1 MEATPPPS
9 LIHQAMKQGEPG
21 IGPADWEVISE
32 RLFSPPPSPKPEKLP
47 EAAEIP
53 AEENRK
59 LRPTEIAAHLLEKAE
74 DSDGTEF
81 ADDPL
86 LQVLREQRRSLRS
99 RLLYLMEGEKP
110 ENHYQGVGP
119 EDHHLQRPESDDH
132 HHQRAGPEDHPQ
144 GVGPEDHHQRV
155 KPVDHHQRAEPEEH
169 CQDEKPAAKARGAD
183 SLDSTTEGPGR
194 LISSAAPPSVKG
206 RPSKRVTRGP
216 FVKLADCAH
225 YHYENVNYGPIQ
237 LSLSDS
243 RPEDASVGES
253 EALYIV
259 QVTCQSRCWSVL
271 RSYEDFQDLD
281 SNLHRCIFDR
291 RFSQLVEL
299 PPRRELPSHGQLL
312 APLLSRYLKALS
324 GLVDSN
330 INCGPI
336 LNWMEID
343 NHGNRLLVNEEAS
356 INVPAIAAAHVIKR
370 YTAQAPDELSFE
382 VGDIVSVID
391 MPPREDTSW
400 WRGKHGFQVGFFPSE
415 CVQLITDSKSPAAAT
430 EGDVK
435 LAISSPHGSNS
446 PRPVCRRH
454 GKLAGLLR
462 SFMASRPSKQ
472 RLRQRG
478 ILRERVFGT
487 DLGEH
492 LLDSGEEVPRVLVSC
507 AQFLE
512 KFGIV
517 DGIYRLSGVSSNIQK
532 LRHEFDSERIPDLS
546 RDTYLQDVHCVS
558 SLCKLYFR
566 ELPNPLLTYRL
577 YHPFT
582 EAMSASGEEE
592 KLIRVHDLI
601 QQLPP
606 PHYRTLE
613 YLMRHLHRLSM
624 HSDRTGMHARNLA
637 IIWAP
642 NLLRSRDMEMAGTP
656 GADAFREVRVQSVLV
671 EFLLVNV
678 ETLFSDTFT
687 SIGRCGPIRPRSL
700 LGGCPSGRL
709 VSLQEAQARSQSQ
722 REAAE
727 KLGAEKM
734 SPTKQERGLDSN
746 EERKGPRGRKK
757 SSGGSSWRTFFAI
770 GKNSSQQK
778 KSRLR
783 NNPAHQRVSETV
795 TLRSAKS
802 EESLCS
808 HTSGTGFHQTSRLR
822 RPRST
827 SDGLSSRLPHCRS
840 AESLAQSTPSPPCAP
855 SPPAGSA
862 RPQSAWIEEDLDLS
876 PPFPDLDGLG
886 FDPLSF
892 RLSLSDHEEVKS
904 PVRVKADIANPAP
917 SQSLPSRVSLS
928 PTGGCSPSPA
938 HSPPE
943 KLVNEVERQG
953 PRSLSPPPQM
963 LSLLLQSCQL
973 RLNENCLREVKGKVM
988 NQGQEEPVA
997 GVTLSPQK
1005 KNTHVATLSSVRQLP
1020 PPPPPKDPARLMAL
1034 KLAESAQRALQS
1046 SISLGTVPSKTSG
1059 PRSAP
1064 PHPPSAAVF
1073 RRSLSMECS
1082 GSTVAREGPLYS
1094 ELRPSVVGERP
1105 PTLQLRSHTHN
1116 TLAPGSS
1123 PADFR
1128 KMAPAVAPPS
1138 HAPRLHTRSG
1148 SLPAPPGVCF
1158 SRSRPPPYRFP
1169 EQGPR
1174 LPPHRSAPPW
1184 PEPEGLYYEILGEP
1198 PPVAPMNASYG
1209 LIQAPWPFVGSPPS
1223 NPHSSFAGWYG
1234 RPLPADPEFLAY
1246 PRWDRTQPPSHLR
1259 PYVVGPGVPYPYVG
1273 TTENRHQGPF
1283 TDSNARSQSQGKRE
1297 EPIYVNLPTKVDVG
1311 GHFQGNRDSSEPKP
1325 ELPHKLPPG
1334 LARQE
1339 SFGGT
1344 KPSQNPHPIR
1354 REGSL
1359 GYFRPHPLPRASL
1372 WGTQTKYPENREPP
1386 IITYE
1391 APNVAGQ
1398 RMGYLPPHCML
1409 AESGTIYG
1417 NLEQR
1422 APPHRSATPAGFLGP
1437 PWTVH
1442 TEGQTRS
1449 YC

>member
-1 MEATPPPS
+1 MDHVT
-9 LIHQAMKQGEPG
+9 HQTQP
-21 IGPADWEVISE
+21 
-32 RLFSPPPSPKPEKLP
+32 
-47 EAAEIP
+47 
-53 AEENRK
+53 
-59 LRPTEIAAHLLEKAE
+59 LLKDETQTQARGSDTL
-74 DSDGTEF
+74 DSGTEG
-81 ADDPL
+81 
-86 LQVLREQRRSLRS
+86 S
-99 RLLYLMEGEKP
+99 
-110 ENHYQGVGP
+110 
-119 EDHHLQRPESDDH
+119 
-132 HHQRAGPEDHPQ
+132 
-144 GVGPEDHHQRV
+144 
-155 KPVDHHQRAEPEEH
+155 
-169 CQDEKPAAKARGAD
+169 
-183 SLDSTTEGPGR
+183 GR
-194 LISSAAPPSVKG
+194 LISSAAPSSVKG
-206 RPSKRVTRGP
+206 RPTKRVTRGP

-243 RPEDASVGES
+243 RPEDSSGSES
-253 EALYIV
+253 EAVYIV
-259 QVTCQSRCWSVL
+259 QVTCQGRTWSVL
-271 RSYEDFQDLD
+271 RSYEDFQVLD

-291 RFSQLVEL
+291 RFSQLLEL
-299 PPRRELPSHGQLL
+299 PPRRELPSQGQLL

-324 GLVDSN
+324 GIVDSN

-400 WRGKHGFQVGFFPSE
+400 WRGKHSFQVGFFPSE
-415 CVQLITDSKSPAAAT
+415 CVQLITDNKNPSPAAGT
-430 EGDVK
+430 T
-435 LAISSPHGSNS
+435 I
-446 PRPVCRRH
+446 VCRRH

-507 AQFLE
+507 AQFIE
-512 KFGIV
+512 KFGVV

-582 EAMSASGEEE
+582 EAMSAPVEEE

-613 YLMRHLHRLSM
+613 YLMRHLSRLSM

-642 NLLRSRDMEMAGTP
+642 NLLRSRDMESVGTP

-671 EFLLVNV
+671 EFLLSNV

-700 LGGCPSGRL
+700 MGGCPSGRL

-727 KLGAEKM
+727 KLGADKV
-734 SPTKQERGLDSN
+734 SPNKHERALESGD
-746 EERKGPRGRKK
+746 ERKGPRSRKK
-757 SSGGSSWRTFFAI
+757 SGGGSSWRTFFAI

-778 KSRLR
+778 KSRSGGLR
-783 NNPAHQRVSETV
+783 ETAAHQRVMETV

-808 HTSGTGFHQTSRLR
+808 HTSGAGFHQTSRLR

-827 SDGLSSRLPHCRS
+827 SDGLTSRLPHCRS
-840 AESLAQSTPSPPCAP
+840 AESLAQSSPSPPGVP
-855 SPPAGSA
+855 SPPPTSA

-876 PPFPDLDGLG
+876 PPLPEMDGLG

-892 RLSLSDHEEVKS
+892 RLSFSDHEEVKS
-904 PVRVKADIANPAP
+904 PTIVRADVTSPRH
-917 SQSLPSRVSLS
+917 SLPRRLSLS
-928 PTGGCSPSPA
+928 PTGGCSPSPS

-943 KLVNEVERQG
+943 RLVKDGEKQG
-953 PRSLSPPPQM
+953 PRSLSPPPPQM
-963 LSLLLQSCQL
+963 LNLLLQSCQL
-973 RLNENCLREVKGKVM
+973 RLNETCQKEIKGKLTGAP
-988 NQGQEEPVA
+988 NQEDPPK
-997 GVTLSPQK
+997 GVTLSPQQSAHPPPM
-1005 KNTHVATLSSVRQLP
+1005 TVVRQLP

-1046 SISLGTVPSKTSG
+1046 TISTGTVPAKSSQ
-1059 PRSAP
+1059 RSAP
-1064 PHPPSAAVF
+1064 PHPSASVF

-1082 GSTVAREGPLYS
+1082 ESSAPKEGPLYS
-1094 ELRPSVVGERP
+1094 ELRPSLISPNDRSTTQHRP
-1105 PTLQLRSHTHN
+1105 PRPQMHSTM
-1116 TLAPGSS
+1116 APNSTA
-1123 PADFR
+1123 ADFR
-1128 KMAPAVAPPS
+1128 KMAPSVAPPS
-1138 HAPRLHTRSG
+1138 RAPRLHTRSG
-1148 SLPAPPGVCF
+1148 SLPAPPSLF
-1158 SRSRPPPYRFP
+1158 PPRIRPPPYRYP
-1169 EQGPR
+1169 EEGSR
-1174 LPPHRSAPPW
+1174 MPPHRSAPPW
-1184 PEPEGLYYEILGEP
+1184 PEPEGLYYEILGDSP
-1198 PPVAPMNASYG
+1198 HMAPLNSSYG
-1209 LIQAPWPFVGSPPS
+1209 LIQTPWPYMASPPS
-1223 NPHSSFAGWYG
+1223 HPHSVPPPGWYG
-1234 RPLPADPEFLAY
+1234 QPPPPEPEHLSY
-1246 PRWDRTQPPSHLR
+1246 QRWDRTPHAHLR
-1259 PYVVGPGVPYPYVG
+1259 PYMVGGSVPYSYIG
-1273 TTENRHQGPF
+1273 TSEG
-1283 TDSNARSQSQGKRE
+1283 RSQPNSRPHQQGRRE
-1297 EPIYVNLPTKVDVG
+1297 EPIYVNLPQKSDLG
-1311 GHFQGNRDSSEPKP
+1311 GNFQSNRDPADPKP
-1325 ELPHKLPPG
+1325 DLPHKHRPGQPPG
-1334 LARQE
+1334 IVRHE
-1339 SFGGT
+1339 SFGEPQPT
-1344 KPSQNPHPIR
+1344 KQQHNPQPLR

-1359 GYFRPHPLPRASL
+1359 SYFRQPPLPHPAM
-1372 WGTQTKYPENREPP
+1372 WGTQPKYQEGREPQ

-1391 APNVAGQ
+1391 TPGGGGGQ
-1398 RMGYLPPHCML
+1398 RMGYVPPHCMMS
-1409 AESGTIYG
+1409 EGGTLYG

-1422 APPHRSATPAGFLGP
+1422 GPPHRSATPAGFMGS

>member
-1 MEATPPPS
+1 MEV
-9 LIHQAMKQGEPG
+9 LLPG
-21 IGPADWEVISE
+21 Q
-32 RLFSPPPSPKPEKLP
+32 
-47 EAAEIP
+47 EAA
-53 AEENRK
+53 
-59 LRPTEIAAHLLEKAE
+59 TEDNDLDKEAQ
-74 DSDGTEF
+74 
-81 ADDPL
+81 P
-86 LQVLREQRRSLRS
+86 
-99 RLLYLMEGEKP
+99 
-110 ENHYQGVGP
+110 
-119 EDHHLQRPESDDH
+119 
-132 HHQRAGPEDHPQ
+132 
-144 GVGPEDHHQRV
+144 
-155 KPVDHHQRAEPEEH
+155 
-169 CQDEKPAAKARGAD
+169 KARGSD
-183 SLDSTTEGPGR
+183 NLDSATEGTGR
-194 LISSAAPPSVKG
+194 IISSAGPASAKG
-206 RPSKRVTRGP
+206 RPNKRVTRGP

-243 RPEDASVGES
+243 RPEDASVSES
-253 EALYIV
+253 EAVYIV
-259 QVTCQSRCWSVL
+259 QVTCQNRCWSVL

-291 RFSQLVEL
+291 RFSQLLEL
-299 PPRRELPSHGQLL
+299 PPRRELPSQGQLL

-415 CVQLITDSKSPAAAT
+415 CVQLITDSKNPTPAA
-430 EGDVK
+430 EGDVT
-435 LAISSPHGSNS
+435 LIISSPHGSNS

-507 AQFLE
+507 TQFIE

-582 EAMSASGEEE
+582 EAMSANGEEE

-613 YLMRHLHRLSM
+613 YLMRHLFRLSM

-642 NLLRSRDMEMAGTP
+642 NLLRSRDMETVGTP

-671 EFLLVNV
+671 EFLLLNV

-727 KLGAEKM
+727 KLGAEKT
-734 SPTKQERGLDSN
+734 SPNKQERALESSDD
-746 EERKGPRGRKK
+746 RKGPRSRKK

-783 NNPAHQRVSETV
+783 DNPTHQRVPETV

-808 HTSGTGFHQTSRLR
+808 HTSGTGFHRTSRLR

-840 AESLAQSTPSPPCAP
+840 VESLAQSTPSPPCVA
-855 SPPAGSA
+855 SPPPGSA

-876 PPFPDLDGLG
+876 PPLPDTDGLG

-892 RLSLSDHEEVKS
+892 RLSFSDHEEVKS
-904 PVRVKADIANPAP
+904 PTMVKAEISGP
-917 SQSLPSRVSLS
+917 SQSLPSRMSLS
-928 PTGGCSPSPA
+928 PPGGCSPSPS

-943 KLVNEVERQG
+943 RLVTTAESQG

-973 RLNENCLREVKGKVM
+973 RLNDNCLREVKGKISGVQ
-988 NQGQEEPVA
+988 NQDQT

-1005 KNTHVATLSSVRQLP
+1005 NALPPSLSSVRQLP

-1046 SISLGTVPSKTSG
+1046 SMSTGTVPAKSSA
-1059 PRSAP
+1059 PQSAP
-1064 PHPPSAAVF
+1064 PHPSTSVF

-1082 GSTVAREGPLYS
+1082 ESMAPKEGPLYS
-1094 ELRPSVVGERP
+1094 DLRPSLISPGERGTTQQRAQRP
-1105 PTLQLRSHTHN
+1105 NVHS

-1128 KMAPAVAPPS
+1128 KMAPSAAPPS
-1138 HAPRLHTRSG
+1138 RAPRLHTRSG
-1148 SLPAPPGVCF
+1148 SLPAPPSVF
-1158 SRSRPPPYRFP
+1158 LPRPRPPPYRFP
-1169 EQGPR
+1169 EEGAR

-1198 PPVAPMNASYG
+1198 PPMAPLNASYG
-1209 LIQAPWPFVGSPPS
+1209 LIQAPWPCVGSPPS
-1223 NPHSSFAGWYG
+1223 HPHSVPPPGLGGWYG
-1234 RPLPADPEFLAY
+1234 RPLSHDPEFMGY
-1246 PRWDRTQPPSHLR
+1246 QRWDRTPPAPHLR
-1259 PYVVGPGVPYPYVG
+1259 PYVVGPGAPYQYVG
-1273 TTENRHQGPF
+1273 TTENRNQGPF
-1283 TDSNARSQSQGKRE
+1283 ADLKSRSHQQGKRE
-1297 EPIYVNLPTKVDVG
+1297 EPIYVNLPPKMDVG
-1311 GHFQGNRDSSEPKP
+1311 GLFQGNRESVDPKP
-1325 ELPHKLPPG
+1325 DLPHKQRPGQPPG
-1334 LARQE
+1334 IGRHE

-1344 KPSQNPHPIR
+1344 QPTKQLQNPHPIR

-1359 GYFRPHPLPRASL
+1359 SYFRPPPLPHATL
-1372 WGTQTKYPENREPP
+1372 WGTQTKYSENREPP

-1391 APNVAGQ
+1391 TTGVAGQ
-1398 RMGYLPPHCML
+1398 RMGYLPPHCVL
-1409 AESGTIYG
+1409 SEAGTLYG
-1417 NLEQR
+1417 NLEQQR
-1422 APPHRSATPAGFLGP
+1422 PPHRSATPAGFLGS

>member
-1 MEATPPPS
+1 ME
-9 LIHQAMKQGEPG
+9 
-21 IGPADWEVISE
+21 V
-32 RLFSPPPSPKPEKLP
+32 PSPGQ
-47 EAAEIP
+47 EA
-53 AEENRK
+53 
-59 LRPTEIAAHLLEKAE
+59 
-74 DSDGTEF
+74 GTE
-81 ADDPL
+81 DNDRDKEPL
-86 LQVLREQRRSLRS
+86 L
-99 RLLYLMEGEKP
+99 
-110 ENHYQGVGP
+110 
-119 EDHHLQRPESDDH
+119 
-132 HHQRAGPEDHPQ
+132 
-144 GVGPEDHHQRV
+144 
-155 KPVDHHQRAEPEEH
+155 
-169 CQDEKPAAKARGAD
+169 KARGSD
-183 SLDSTTEGPGR
+183 TLDTATEGAGR
-194 LISSAAPPSVKG
+194 LISSAAPVGVKG
-206 RPSKRVTRGP
+206 RPSKRVARGP

-243 RPEDASVGES
+243 RPEESSVTE
-253 EALYIV
+253 EAVYIV
-259 QVTCQSRCWSVL
+259 QVTCQGRCWSVL

-291 RFSQLVEL
+291 RFSQLLEL

-324 GLVDSN
+324 GIVDSN

-400 WRGKHGFQVGFFPSE
+400 WRGKHGFQ
-415 CVQLITDSKSPAAAT
+415 
-430 EGDVK
+430 GDVK

-507 AQFLE
+507 TQFIE

-582 EAMSASGEEE
+582 EAMSATGEEE

-613 YLMRHLHRLSM
+613 FLMRHLYQLSM

-642 NLLRSRDMEMAGTP
+642 NLLRSRDMETAGTP

-671 EFLLVNV
+671 EFLLLNV

-727 KLGAEKM
+727 RLGAEKT
-734 SPTKQERGLDSN
+734 SPTKQERAPESGDD
-746 EERKGPRGRKK
+746 RKGPRSRKK
-757 SSGGSSWRTFFAI
+757 SGGGSSWRTFFAI

-783 NNPAHQRVSETV
+783 DNVVQRVSETV

-808 HTSGTGFHQTSRLR
+808 HTSGTAGFHRTSRLR

-827 SDGLSSRLPHCRS
+827 SDGLSSSRLPHCRS
-840 AESLAQSTPSPPCAP
+840 AESLAQSTPSPPGVP
-855 SPPAGSA
+855 SPPPGSA

-876 PPFPDLDGLG
+876 PPLPDTDGLG

-892 RLSLSDHEEVKS
+892 RLSFSEETKS
-904 PVRVKADIANPAP
+904 PAEPGTPVP
-917 SQSLPSRVSLS
+917 SQSLRSRASLS
-928 PTGGCSPSPA
+928 PPAGGGCSPSPP

-943 KLVNEVERQG
+943 RLVPAAQCQA
-953 PRSLSPPPQM
+953 PRSLSPPPPQI

-973 RLNENCLREVKGKVM
+973 RLNENCLREVKGKPT
-988 NQGQEEPVA
+988 GLEEQPA
-997 GVTLSPQK
+997 GVTVSPQK
-1005 KNTHVATLSSVRQLP
+1005 TAHPPPPPAARQLP

-1046 SISLGTVPSKTSG
+1046 SISTGTVPAK
-1059 PRSAP
+1059 PSALRCPP
-1064 PHPPSAAVF
+1064 PHPAASAF

-1082 GSTVAREGPLYS
+1082 ESAALPREGPLYS
-1094 ELRPSVVGERP
+1094 ELRPPVACERAGAQHRLLRP
-1105 PTLQLRSHTHN
+1105 HMHGTLV
-1116 TLAPGSS
+1116 SS
-1123 PADFR
+1123 PADLR
-1128 KMAPAVAPPS
+1128 KMAAPPS
-1138 HAPRLHTRSG
+1138 RAPRLHTRSG
-1148 SLPAPPGVCF
+1148 SLPVPPSVCVP
-1158 SRSRPPPYRFP
+1158 RPRPPPYRLP
-1169 EQGPR
+1169 EEGSR
-1174 LPPHRSAPPW
+1174 LPPHRLAPPW
-1184 PEPEGLYYEILGEP
+1184 PEPEGLYYEILGDP
-1198 PPVAPMNASYG
+1198 PHMAPLNASYG
-1209 LIQAPWPFVGSPPS
+1209 LIQAPWPCAGAPSLPHAIPP
-1223 NPHSSFAGWYG
+1223 PGVAGWYG
-1234 RPLPADPEFLAY
+1234 RPLQHDPEFLGY
-1246 PRWDRTQPPSHLR
+1246 PRWDRNPPPHLR
-1259 PYVVGPGVPYPYVG
+1259 PYAAGPGAPYPYAG
-1273 TTENRHQGPF
+1273 TADNRNQGP
-1283 TDSNARSQSQGKRE
+1283 SGRPHPPGLRE
-1297 EPIYVNLPTKVDVG
+1297 EPIYVNLPPKMD
-1311 GHFQGNRDSSEPKP
+1311 HFQGAPEP
-1325 ELPHKLPPG
+1325 ELPRKQRAGIGRHD
-1334 LARQE
+1334 

-1344 KPSQNPHPIR
+1344 QPAKPNQNPQPAAR

-1359 GYFRPHPLPRASL
+1359 SYFRPPPLSHAAL
-1372 WGTQTKYPENREPP
+1372 WGAQTKHSEGREAP
-1386 IITYE
+1386 ITAYE
-1391 APNVAGQ
+1391 AAGVAGQ
-1398 RMGYLPPHCML
+1398 RASYLPPRCVL
-1409 AESGTIYG
+1409 AEAGTLYG

-1422 APPHRSATPAGFLGP
+1422 GPPHRSAAPAGFLGS

>member
-1 MEATPPPS
+1 MVA
-9 LIHQAMKQGEPG
+9 
-21 IGPADWEVISE
+21 
-32 RLFSPPPSPKPEKLP
+32 R
-47 EAAEIP
+47 
-53 AEENRK
+53 
-59 LRPTEIAAHLLEKAE
+59 
-74 DSDGTEF
+74 GTETL
-81 ADDPL
+81 DT
-86 LQVLREQRRSLRS
+86 
-99 RLLYLMEGEKP
+99 GT
-110 ENHYQGVGP
+110 EN
-119 EDHHLQRPESDDH
+119 S
-132 HHQRAGPEDHPQ
+132 
-144 GVGPEDHHQRV
+144 
-155 KPVDHHQRAEPEEH
+155 
-169 CQDEKPAAKARGAD
+169 
-183 SLDSTTEGPGR
+183 GR
-194 LISSAAPPSVKG
+194 LISSTTANNVKG

-225 YHYENVNYGPIQ
+225 YHYENVSCGPIQ
-237 LSLSDS
+237 LALSDS
-243 RPEDASVGES
+243 RPEDTTVTDS
-253 EALYIV
+253 EAVYIV
-259 QVTCQSRCWSVL
+259 QVTCQGRSWSVL
-271 RSYEDFQDLD
+271 RSYEDFRVLD

-291 RFSQLVEL
+291 RFSQLLEL
-299 PPRRELPSHGQLL
+299 PPRSELPTQGQLL
-312 APLLSRYLKALS
+312 APLLSRYLKGLS
-324 GLVDSN
+324 GIIDSN
-330 INCGPI
+330 VNCGPV

-400 WRGKHGFQVGFFPSE
+400 WRGKHSFQVGFFPSE
-415 CVQLITDSKSPAAAT
+415 CVQLITDNKNPSPTA

-435 LAISSPHGSNS
+435 LAVTSPHGSNS

-492 LLDSGEEVPRVLVSC
+492 LLNSGEEVPRVLLSC
-507 AQFLE
+507 AQFIE
-512 KFGIV
+512 KFGVV

-532 LRHEFDSERIPDLS
+532 LRHEFDSERVPDLS

-577 YHPFT
+577 YQPFS
-582 EAMSASGEEE
+582 EAMSVTSEEE

-613 YLMRHLHRLSM
+613 YLMKHLSLLST

-642 NLLRSRDMEMAGTP
+642 NLLRSRDIETAGTP
-656 GADAFREVRVQSVLV
+656 GADAFREVRVQSILV
-671 EFLLVNV
+671 EFLLCNV

-687 SIGRCGPIRPRSL
+687 SIGRCGPLRPRSL

-727 KLGAEKM
+727 KLGAERT
-734 SPTKQERGLDSN
+734 SPNKHERGQEIS
-746 EERKGPRGRKK
+746 EERKAQRGRKK
-757 SSGGSSWRTFFAI
+757 SGGGSSWRTFFAI

-778 KSRLR
+778 KNRLGSIR
-783 NNPAHQRVSETV
+783 DTAAQRAVPETL

-808 HTSGTGFHQTSRLR
+808 HTSGAGFQRPSRLR

-827 SDGLSSRLPHCRS
+827 SEGLPSRLPHCHS
-840 AESLAQSTPSPPCAP
+840 VESLGPSSP
-855 SPPAGSA
+855 SPPAAPSPTVPSPPASA
-862 RPQSAWIEEDLDLS
+862 RPQSTWIEEDLDLS
-876 PPFPDLDGLG
+876 PPLPDTDGLG

-892 RLSLSDHEEVKS
+892 RLSFSDHEEKMS
-904 PVRVKADIANPAP
+904 PRIIRAEITSPA
-917 SQSLPSRVSLS
+917 QVHSLSRRVSLS

-943 KLVNEVERQG
+943 RLVTDMESQL
-953 PRSLSPPPQM
+953 PRTISPPPQM

-973 RLNENCLREVKGKVM
+973 RLSESCLREVKGKLTGGS
-988 NQGQEEPVA
+988 GQEETPT
-997 GVTLSPQK
+997 GVTLSPKQS
-1005 KNTHVATLSSVRQLP
+1005 ALPPSLSLIRQIP

-1046 SISLGTVPSKTSG
+1046 SMSTGTIPAKNSQRPMPPNPSS
-1059 PRSAP
+1059 
-1064 PHPPSAAVF
+1064 VF

-1082 GSTVAREGPLYS
+1082 EVTARKEGPLYS
-1094 ELRPSVVGERP
+1094 ELRPAGLNPNERNHTQHR
-1105 PTLQLRSHTHN
+1105 PTRSHTHG
-1116 TLAPGSS
+1116 TLAPGST
-1123 PADFR
+1123 PDPR
-1128 KMAPAVAPPS
+1128 KMAPAGILTS
-1138 HAPRLHTRSG
+1138 RAPRLHTRSG
-1148 SLPAPPGVCF
+1148 SLPAPPSLCVPRG
-1158 SRSRPPPYRFP
+1158 RPPPYRFP
-1169 EQGPR
+1169 EEGTR

-1184 PEPEGLYYEILGEP
+1184 PEPEGLYYEILGDP
-1198 PPVAPMNASYG
+1198 PHMAPLNASYG
-1209 LIQAPWPFVGSPPS
+1209 LIQAPWHCVTSPPS
-1223 NPHSSFAGWYG
+1223 HPNPVPQHCLRGWYG
-1234 RPLPADPEFLAY
+1234 GASPPEPELVGY
-1246 PRWDRTQPPSHLR
+1246 QRWDRGPAPHLR
-1259 PYVVGPGVPYPYVG
+1259 PYFVGGAVRYQYVG
-1273 TTENRHQGPF
+1273 TPESRRPMGIPENSSRLLPG
-1283 TDSNARSQSQGKRE
+1283 GKRE
-1297 EPIYVNLPTKVDVG
+1297 EPIYVNLPPKMEGVG
-1311 GHFQGNRDSSEPKP
+1311 PIPGNRDPSGGKP
-1325 ELPHKLPPG
+1325 ELPQKQRPGQPPSSG
-1334 LARQE
+1334 RPE
-1339 SFGGT
+1339 GSGGPPPPPT
-1344 KPSQNPHPIR
+1344 QRPQQPQLR
-1354 REGSL
+1354 WEGSL
-1359 GYFRPHPLPRASL
+1359 NFYRPPPPPHPAM
-1372 WGTQTKYPENREPP
+1372 WGTQPKFPDSREPP

-1391 APNVAGQ
+1391 ASPGESQ
-1398 RMGYLPPHCML
+1398 RLGYMPPHCL
-1409 AESGTIYG
+1409 LPEGGTMYG

-1422 APPHRSATPAGFLGP
+1422 GAPHRSATPTGPGFMGP
-1437 PWTVH
+1437 AWTVH
-1442 TEGQTRS
+1442 SEGQTRS

>member
-1 MEATPPPS
+1 MRGDIYFPS
-9 LIHQAMKQGEPG
+9 L
-21 IGPADWEVISE
+21 
-32 RLFSPPPSPKPEKLP
+32 
-47 EAAEIP
+47 
-53 AEENRK
+53 
-59 LRPTEIAAHLLEKAE
+59 
-74 DSDGTEF
+74 
-81 ADDPL
+81 
-86 LQVLREQRRSLRS
+86 
-99 RLLYLMEGEKP
+99 
-110 ENHYQGVGP
+110 VG
-119 EDHHLQRPESDDH
+119 
-132 HHQRAGPEDHPQ
+132 GNKM
-144 GVGPEDHHQRV
+144 V
-155 KPVDHHQRAEPEEH
+155 
-169 CQDEKPAAKARGAD
+169 ARGTD
-183 SLDSTTEGPGR
+183 TLDSATEGTGR
-194 LISSAAPPSVKG
+194 LIPSTATTSVKG
-206 RPSKRVTRGP
+206 RPSKRITRGP

-225 YHYENVNYGPIQ
+225 YHYENVNYGSIQ

-243 RPEDASVGES
+243 RPEDTVTDTD
-253 EALYIV
+253 ALYIV
-259 QVTCQSRCWSVL
+259 QVTCQGRSWSVL
-271 RSYEDFQDLD
+271 RSYEDFRILD

-291 RFSQLVEL
+291 RFSQLLEL
-299 PPRRELPSHGQLL
+299 PPRSELPSQGQLL
-312 APLLSRYLKALS
+312 APLLSRYLK
-324 GLVDSN
+324 GLAGIVDSN

-400 WRGKHGFQVGFFPSE
+400 WRGKHSFQVGFFPSE
-415 CVQLITDSKSPAAAT
+415 CVQLITDSKSPSPTA

-435 LAISSPHGSNS
+435 LAVTSPHGSNS

-492 LLDSGEEVPRVLVSC
+492 LLDSGEEVPRVLLSC

-512 KFGIV
+512 KYGIV

-546 RDTYLQDVHCVS
+546 RETYLQDVHCVS

-577 YHPFT
+577 YQPFT
-582 EAMSASGEEE
+582 EAMSATSEEE
-592 KLIRVHDLI
+592 KLICVHDLI

-613 YLMRHLHRLSM
+613 YLMRHLSRLST

-642 NLLRSRDMEMAGTP
+642 NLLRSRDMESVGTP

-671 EFLLVNV
+671 EFLLCNV

-727 KLGAEKM
+727 KLGAERT
-734 SPTKQERGLDSN
+734 SPNKQERALESS
-746 EERKGPRGRKK
+746 EERKALRGRKK
-757 SSGGSSWRTFFAI
+757 SGGGSSWRTFFAI
-770 GKNSSQQK
+770 GKNSQQK
-778 KSRLR
+778 KSRPGGIR
-783 NNPAHQRVSETV
+783 DTAAHPRVSDTV

-808 HTSGTGFHQTSRLR
+808 HTSGTGLQRPSRLR

-827 SDGLSSRLPHCRS
+827 SDGLPTHLPHCRS
-840 AESLAQSTPSPPCAP
+840 VESLGPSPP
-855 SPPAGSA
+855 SPPAAQSPPGSA
-862 RPQSAWIEEDLDLS
+862 RPQSAWIEEELDLS
-876 PPFPDLDGLG
+876 PPLPDTDGLG

-892 RLSLSDHEEVKS
+892 RLSFSDHEEVMS
-904 PVRVKADIANPAP
+904 PGRIRAEITTQASVK
-917 SQSLPSRVSLS
+917 SLPRRVSLS
-928 PTGGCSPSPA
+928 PTGGCSPSPS

-943 KLVNEVERQG
+943 RLVTDVECQ
-953 PRSLSPPPQM
+953 PSRSLSPPPQM

-973 RLNENCLREVKGKVM
+973 RLSENCLREVKGKLSSVPS
-988 NQGQEEPVA
+988 QEEPPTSLTFTPQQSA
-997 GVTLSPQK
+997 LPPSLS
-1005 KNTHVATLSSVRQLP
+1005 HLRQIP

-1046 SISLGTVPSKTSG
+1046 SVSTGTAPAKTSI
-1059 PRSAP
+1059 RSAP
-1064 PHPPSAAVF
+1064 SHPPSSVF

-1082 GSTVAREGPLYS
+1082 ESTVLKEGPLYS
-1094 ELRPSVVGERP
+1094 ELRPPALNPNERNNA
-1105 PTLQLRSHTHN
+1105 QHRALRPHVHS

-1123 PADFR
+1123 PADLR
-1128 KMAPAVAPPS
+1128 KLTPGVIPFS
-1138 HAPRLHTRSG
+1138 RAPRLHTRSG
-1148 SLPAPPGVCF
+1148 SLPAPPSICAP
-1158 SRSRPPPYRFP
+1158 RPRPPPYRYP
-1169 EQGPR
+1169 EEGPR

-1184 PEPEGLYYEILGEP
+1184 PEPEGLYYEILGDP
-1198 PPVAPMNASYG
+1198 PHMAPLNASYG
-1209 LIQAPWPFVGSPPS
+1209 LIQKPWPCVTSSQSHPPPVSPPVIG
-1223 NPHSSFAGWYG
+1223 GWYG
-1234 RPLPADPEFLAY
+1234 GTAPPEPEFMSY
-1246 PRWDRTQPPSHLR
+1246 QRWDRAPPAQLR
-1259 PYVVGPGVPYPYVG
+1259 PYFVGGGVRYQYVG
-1273 TTENRHQGPF
+1273 TPEIN
-1283 TDSNARSQSQGKRE
+1283 SQILSAGRKE
-1297 EPIYVNLPTKVDVG
+1297 EPIYVNLPPKGEGG
-1311 GHFQGNRDSSEPKP
+1311 GHFLGSRDIGGGKP
-1325 ELPHKLPPG
+1325 ELPQKQHPG
-1334 LARQE
+1334 NPLSTGRHEDSGGAPSTQRQ
-1339 SFGGT
+1339 
-1344 KPSQNPHPIR
+1344 QQHQAHQLR

-1359 GYFRPHPLPRASL
+1359 NFYRPPPPHKAM
-1372 WGTQTKYPENREPP
+1372 WGTQPKFPEETA

-1391 APNVAGQ
+1391 TPAGGGQ
-1398 RMGYLPPHCML
+1398 RMGYVPPHCL
-1409 AESGTIYG
+1409 LSEEGTLYG

-1422 APPHRSATPAGFLGP
+1422 GAPHRSSTPAGPGAFLGS

-1442 TEGQTRS
+1442 SEGQTRS

>member
-1 MEATPPPS
+1 MMEVP
-9 LIHQAMKQGEPG
+9 
-21 IGPADWEVISE
+21 
-32 RLFSPPPSPKPEKLP
+32 SPPGQEG
-47 EAAEIP
+47 
-53 AEENRK
+53 
-59 LRPTEIAAHLLEKAE
+59 
-74 DSDGTEF
+74 GTE
-81 ADDPL
+81 DNEPDKEPP
-86 LQVLREQRRSLRS
+86 VLYR
-99 RLLYLMEGEKP
+99 
-110 ENHYQGVGP
+110 
-119 EDHHLQRPESDDH
+119 
-132 HHQRAGPEDHPQ
+132 
-144 GVGPEDHHQRV
+144 
-155 KPVDHHQRAEPEEH
+155 
-169 CQDEKPAAKARGAD
+169 ARGSD
-183 SLDSTTEGPGR
+183 TLDTATEGAGR
-194 LISSAAPPSVKG
+194 LITSAAPTSVKG
-206 RPSKRVTRGP
+206 RPTKRVTRGP

-237 LSLSDS
+237 LALSDS
-243 RPEDASVGES
+243 RPEDSSVS
-253 EALYIV
+253 EPEAVYIV

-291 RFSQLVEL
+291 RFSQLLEL
-299 PPRRELPSHGQLL
+299 PPRRELPSHEQLL

-324 GLVDSN
+324 GIVDSN

-415 CVQLITDSKSPAAAT
+415 CVQLITDNKNPSPAA

-492 LLDSGEEVPRVLVSC
+492 LLDSGEEVPKVLVSC
-507 AQFLE
+507 TTFIE

-582 EAMSASGEEE
+582 EAMSATGEEE

-613 YLMRHLHRLSM
+613 YLMRHLFRLSV

-642 NLLRSRDMEMAGTP
+642 NLLRSRDMETAGTP

-671 EFLLVNV
+671 EFLLINV

-700 LGGCPSGRL
+700 LGGCPTGRL

-727 KLGAEKM
+727 KLGAEKT
-734 SPTKQERGLDSN
+734 SPNKQERALESSD
-746 EERKGPRGRKK
+746 ERKGPRSRKK

-783 NNPAHQRVSETV
+783 ESAAHQRVSETV

-808 HTSGTGFHQTSRLR
+808 HTSGTVGFHRTSRLR

-840 AESLAQSTPSPPCAP
+840 VESLAQSTPSPPCVP
-855 SPPAGSA
+855 SPPPNSA

-876 PPFPDLDGLG
+876 PPLPDTDGLG

-892 RLSLSDHEEVKS
+892 RLSYSDHEEAKS
-904 PVRVKADIANPAP
+904 PTMVKADITSQAP
-917 SQSLPSRVSLS
+917 SQTRQSRVSLS
-928 PTGGCSPSPA
+928 PTGGCSPSPS

-943 KLVNEVERQG
+943 RLVAAVESQG

-963 LSLLLQSCQL
+963 LSLLLKSCQL
-973 RLNENCLREVKGKVM
+973 RLNENCFQEVKGKLTGVP
-988 NQGQEEPVA
+988 GQEEPSA

-1005 KNTHVATLSSVRQLP
+1005 NIYPPALPTGRQLP

-1046 SISLGTVPSKTSG
+1046 SMSTGTVPAKSSVL
-1059 PRSAP
+1059 RSAP
-1064 PHPPSAAVF
+1064 PHPSSSVF

-1082 GSTVAREGPLYS
+1082 ESTVLKEGPLYS
-1094 ELRPSVVGERP
+1094 ELRPPVATQHRP
-1105 PTLQLRSHTHN
+1105 PRPQIHSTLVS
-1116 TLAPGSS
+1116 GSS
-1123 PADFR
+1123 PVDLR
-1128 KMAPAVAPPS
+1128 KMTPAAAPPS
-1138 HAPRLHTRSG
+1138 RAPRLHTRSG
-1148 SLPAPPGVCF
+1148 SLPAPPSVCIP
-1158 SRSRPPPYRFP
+1158 RPRPPPYRFP
-1169 EQGPR
+1169 EEGSR

-1184 PEPEGLYYEILGEP
+1184 PEPEGLYYEILGDP
-1198 PPVAPMNASYG
+1198 HMAPLNASYG
-1209 LIQAPWPFVGSPPS
+1209 LIQAPWPCVGSPS
-1223 NPHSSFAGWYG
+1223 SHPHSIPPPGLGGWYG
-1234 RPLPADPEFLAY
+1234 RHLPPDAEFLGY
-1246 PRWDRTQPPSHLR
+1246 QRWDRNPPPHLR
-1259 PYVVGPGVPYPYVG
+1259 SYVVGPGGPYQYVG
-1273 TTENRHQGPF
+1273 TTEHRSQGPF
-1283 TDSNARSQSQGKRE
+1283 TDLTARSYPQGKRE
-1297 EPIYVNLPTKVDVG
+1297 EPIYVNLPPKMDLG
-1311 GHFQGNRDSSEPKP
+1311 GHFQGPRDSTELKP
-1325 ELPHKLPPG
+1325 ELPHKQRPGLPPG
-1334 LARQE
+1334 ISRHE

-1344 KPSQNPHPIR
+1344 QPAKQNPNPQPVR

-1359 GYFRPHPLPRASL
+1359 SYFRPPPLPHAAM
-1372 WGTQTKYPENREPP
+1372 WGTQTNYPENRETP

-1391 APNVAGQ
+1391 APGVGGQ
-1398 RMGYLPPHCML
+1398 RVGYLPPHCML
-1409 AESGTIYG
+1409 SEGGTLYG

-1422 APPHRSATPAGFLGP
+1422 GPPHRSGTPAGFLGS

>member
-1 MEATPPPS
+1 MPINLLS
-9 LIHQAMKQGEPG
+9 LQARGS
-21 IGPADWEVISE
+21 DT
-32 RLFSPPPSPKPEKLP
+32 L
-47 EAAEIP
+47 
-53 AEENRK
+53 
-59 LRPTEIAAHLLEKAE
+59 
-74 DSDGTEF
+74 DSGTEG
-81 ADDPL
+81 
-86 LQVLREQRRSLRS
+86 S
-99 RLLYLMEGEKP
+99 
-110 ENHYQGVGP
+110 
-119 EDHHLQRPESDDH
+119 
-132 HHQRAGPEDHPQ
+132 
-144 GVGPEDHHQRV
+144 
-155 KPVDHHQRAEPEEH
+155 
-169 CQDEKPAAKARGAD
+169 
-183 SLDSTTEGPGR
+183 GR
-194 LISSAAPPSVKG
+194 LISSAAPSSVKG
-206 RPSKRVTRGP
+206 RPNKRVTRGP

-243 RPEDASVGES
+243 RPEDSSGSES
-253 EALYIV
+253 EAVYIV
-259 QVTCQSRCWSVL
+259 QVTCQGRTWSVL
-271 RSYEDFQDLD
+271 RSYEDFQVLD

-291 RFSQLVEL
+291 RFSQLLEL
-299 PPRRELPSHGQLL
+299 PPRRELPSQGQLL

-324 GLVDSN
+324 GIVDSN

-400 WRGKHGFQVGFFPSE
+400 WRGKHSFQVGFFPSE
-415 CVQLITDSKSPAAAT
+415 CVQLITDSKNPSPAA
-430 EGDVK
+430 EGDIK
-435 LAISSPHGSNS
+435 LSITSPHGSNF

-492 LLDSGEEVPRVLVSC
+492 LLDSGEE
-507 AQFLE
+507 
-512 KFGIV
+512 
-517 DGIYRLSGVSSNIQK
+517 
-532 LRHEFDSERIPDLS
+532 DLS

-582 EAMSASGEEE
+582 EAMSATAEEE

-613 YLMRHLHRLSM
+613 YLMRHLSSLSM

-642 NLLRSRDMEMAGTP
+642 NLLRSRDMESVGNP

-671 EFLLVNV
+671 EFLLCHV

-700 LGGCPSGRL
+700 MGGCPSGRL

-727 KLGAEKM
+727 KLGADKT
-734 SPTKQERGLDSN
+734 SPNKHERAIESN
-746 EERKGPRGRKK
+746 DERKFLRSRKK
-757 SSGGSSWRTFFAI
+757 SGGGSSWRTFFAI

-778 KSRLR
+778 KSRSGVL
-783 NNPAHQRVSETV
+783 ETV

-808 HTSGTGFHQTSRLR
+808 HTSGTEFHRTSRLR

-827 SDGLSSRLPHCRS
+827 SDGLTSRLPHCRS
-840 AESLAQSTPSPPCAP
+840 AESLAQSSPSPSCVPSPPP
-855 SPPAGSA
+855 VSG

-876 PPFPDLDGLG
+876 PPLPEMDGLG

-892 RLSLSDHEEVKS
+892 RLSFSDHEEMKS
-904 PVRVKADIANPAP
+904 PTIVKAEVT
-917 SQSLPSRVSLS
+917 SQGHSLPRRMSLS
-928 PTGGCSPSPA
+928 PTGGCSPSPS

-943 KLVNEVERQG
+943 RLVTDMENQVS
-953 PRSLSPPPQM
+953 RSLSPPPQM
-963 LSLLLQSCQL
+963 LNLLLQSCQL
-973 RLNENCLREVKGKVM
+973 RLSETCQKEVKGKITVAPS
-988 NQGQEEPVA
+988 QEDPPK
-997 GVTLSPQK
+997 GVTLSPQQ
-1005 KNTHVATLSSVRQLP
+1005 TAHPPQMSVMRQLP

-1046 SISLGTVPSKTSG
+1046 SISTGTVPTKSTQ
-1059 PRSAP
+1059 RSAP
-1064 PHPPSAAVF
+1064 PHPSTSVF

-1082 GSTVAREGPLYS
+1082 ESSAPKEGPLYS
-1094 ELRPSVVGERP
+1094 ELRPPLININERTATQHRLP
-1105 PTLQLRSHTHN
+1105 RPQMHSTM
-1116 TLAPGSS
+1116 APGST
-1123 PADFR
+1123 PVDLR
-1128 KMAPAVAPPS
+1128 KMAPGAALAS
-1138 HAPRLHTRSG
+1138 RAPRLHTRSG
-1148 SLPAPPGVCF
+1148 SLPAPPSLF
-1158 SRSRPPPYRFP
+1158 PTRTRPPPYRFP
-1169 EQGPR
+1169 EEGSR
-1174 LPPHRSAPPW
+1174 MPPHRSAPPW
-1184 PEPEGLYYEILGEP
+1184 LEPEGLYYEILGE
-1198 PPVAPMNASYG
+1198 APHMAPLNASYG
-1209 LIQAPWPFVGSPPS
+1209 LIQTPWPYMASPPS
-1223 NPHSSFAGWYG
+1223 HPHSIPPPGWYG
-1234 RPLPADPEFLAY
+1234 RPPPPEPELLSY
-1246 PRWDRTQPPSHLR
+1246 QRWDRTPPAHLR
-1259 PYVVGPGVPYPYVG
+1259 PYVGGGSVSYPYMG
-1273 TTENRHQGPF
+1273 TTEGRGQPITSRPHPQG
-1283 TDSNARSQSQGKRE
+1283 RRE
-1297 EPIYVNLPTKVDVG
+1297 EPIYVNLPPKADTG
-1311 GHFQGNRDSSEPKP
+1311 GHFQGNRDCADPKP
-1325 ELPHKLPPG
+1325 DLPHKQRPGHPPG
-1334 LARQE
+1334 IGRHE
-1339 SFGGT
+1339 SFGDPQPT
-1344 KPSQNPHPIR
+1344 KQQHNPQPLR

-1359 GYFRPHPLPRASL
+1359 SFFRPPPLSHTAM
-1372 WGTQTKYPENREPP
+1372 WGTQPKYQEGREPP

-1391 APNVAGQ
+1391 TPGGGGQ
-1398 RMGYLPPHCML
+1398 RMGYVAPHCML
-1409 AESGTIYG
+1409 SEGGNLYG

-1422 APPHRSATPAGFLGP
+1422 GPPHRAATPAGFMGS

>member
-1 MEATPPPS
+1 M
-9 LIHQAMKQGEPG
+9 
-21 IGPADWEVISE
+21 V
-32 RLFSPPPSPKPEKLP
+32 
-47 EAAEIP
+47 
-53 AEENRK
+53 
-59 LRPTEIAAHLLEKAE
+59 
-74 DSDGTEF
+74 
-81 ADDPL
+81 
-86 LQVLREQRRSLRS
+86 
-99 RLLYLMEGEKP
+99 
-110 ENHYQGVGP
+110 
-119 EDHHLQRPESDDH
+119 
-132 HHQRAGPEDHPQ
+132 
-144 GVGPEDHHQRV
+144 
-155 KPVDHHQRAEPEEH
+155 
-169 CQDEKPAAKARGAD
+169 ARGSD
-183 SLDSTTEGPGR
+183 TLDTATEGAGR
-194 LISSAAPPSVKG
+194 LISSAAPTSVKG
-206 RPSKRVTRGP
+206 RPNKRVTRGP

-243 RPEDASVGES
+243 RPEDSSVSES
-253 EALYIV
+253 EAIYIV
-259 QVTCQSRCWSVL
+259 QVTCQGRSWSVL

-291 RFSQLVEL
+291 RFSQLLEL

-324 GLVDSN
+324 GIVDSN

-415 CVQLITDSKSPAAAT
+415 CVQLITDSKNPPPAA

-492 LLDSGEEVPRVLVSC
+492 LLDSGEDVPRVLVSC
-507 AQFLE
+507 SQFIE
-512 KFGIV
+512 KNGIV

-532 LRHEFDSERIPDLS
+532 LR
-546 RDTYLQDVHCVS
+546 
-558 SLCKLYFR
+558 
-566 ELPNPLLTYRL
+566 
-577 YHPFT
+577 
-582 EAMSASGEEE
+582 
-592 KLIRVHDLI
+592 
-601 QQLPP
+601 
-606 PHYRTLE
+606 TLE
-613 YLMRHLHRLSM
+613 YLMRHLYKLSM

-642 NLLRSRDMEMAGTP
+642 NLLRSRDMETAGTP

-727 KLGAEKM
+727 KLGAEKT
-734 SPTKQERGLDSN
+734 SPNKPERALESN
-746 EERKGPRGRKK
+746 DERKVSRSRKK
-757 SSGGSSWRTFFAI
+757 SSSGSSWRTFFAI

-783 NNPAHQRVSETV
+783 DNAAHQRVTETV

-808 HTSGTGFHQTSRLR
+808 HTSGTGFHRSSRLR

-840 AESLAQSTPSPPCAP
+840 VESLAQSTPSPPCVP
-855 SPPAGSA
+855 SPPPNSA

-876 PPFPDLDGLG
+876 PPLPDTDGLG

-892 RLSLSDHEEVKS
+892 CLSFSDHEEAKS
-904 PVRVKADIANPAP
+904 PTTVKAEIASQTP
-917 SQSLPSRVSLS
+917 SQTLQSRVSLS
-928 PTGGCSPSPA
+928 PTGGCSPSPS

-943 KLVNEVERQG
+943 RLVTAVESQG

-973 RLNENCLREVKGKVM
+973 RLNENCLREVKGKLTRTPS
-988 NQGQEEPVA
+988 QEEASA

-1005 KNTHVATLSSVRQLP
+1005 IAHPSSLPTGRQLP

-1046 SISLGTVPSKTSG
+1046 SMSTGTVPAKSSVL
-1059 PRSAP
+1059 RSAP
-1064 PHPPSAAVF
+1064 PHPSTSVF

-1082 GSTVAREGPLYS
+1082 ESAAPKEGPLYS
-1094 ELRPSVVGERP
+1094 ELRPSVVSPGERTTTQHRP
-1105 PTLQLRSHTHN
+1105 LRPHIQSTLVT
-1116 TLAPGSS
+1116 GSS
-1123 PADFR
+1123 PADLR
-1128 KMAPAVAPPS
+1128 KMMPSAAPS
-1138 HAPRLHTRSG
+1138 RAPRLHTRSG
-1148 SLPAPPGVCF
+1148 SLPAPPSVCIP
-1158 SRSRPPPYRFP
+1158 RPRPPPYRFP
-1169 EQGPR
+1169 EEGPR
-1174 LPPHRSAPPW
+1174 LQPHRSAPPW
-1184 PEPEGLYYEILGEP
+1184 PEPEGLYYEILGDP
-1198 PPVAPMNASYG
+1198 PHMAPLNASYG
-1209 LIQAPWPFVGSPPS
+1209 LIQAPWPCVGSPPS
-1223 NPHSSFAGWYG
+1223 HPHSIPPPGVGGWYG
-1234 RPLPADPEFLAY
+1234 RPLPPDPEFLSY
-1246 PRWDRTQPPSHLR
+1246 QRWDRNPPPHLR
-1259 PYVVGPGVPYPYVG
+1259 PYIVGPGSPYQYVG
-1273 TTENRHQGPF
+1273 TTENRSQGIYPDL
-1283 TDSNARSQSQGKRE
+1283 TARSHPPGKRE
-1297 EPIYVNLPTKVDVG
+1297 EPIYVNLPPKMD
-1311 GHFQGNRDSSEPKP
+1311 HFQGARDSAEPKP
-1325 ELPHKLPPG
+1325 ELPHKQRPGQPPG
-1334 LARQE
+1334 IGRHE

-1344 KPSQNPHPIR
+1344 QPMKPNQNFQPIR

-1359 GYFRPHPLPRASL
+1359 SYFRPPPHPHSSM
-1372 WGTQTKYPENREPP
+1372 WGMQTKFSENRETP

-1391 APNVAGQ
+1391 AADVGGQ
-1398 RMGYLPPHCML
+1398 RVGYLPPHCMMS
-1409 AESGTIYG
+1409 EGGMVYG

-1422 APPHRSATPAGFLGP
+1422 GPPHRSATPAGFLNT

>member
-1 MEATPPPS
+1 MEETPQSDRPPKEETPEP
-9 LIHQAMKQGEPG
+9 LAQARGS
-21 IGPADWEVISE
+21 DT
-32 RLFSPPPSPKPEKLP
+32 L
-47 EAAEIP
+47 
-53 AEENRK
+53 
-59 LRPTEIAAHLLEKAE
+59 
-74 DSDGTEF
+74 DSGTEG
-81 ADDPL
+81 
-86 LQVLREQRRSLRS
+86 S
-99 RLLYLMEGEKP
+99 
-110 ENHYQGVGP
+110 
-119 EDHHLQRPESDDH
+119 
-132 HHQRAGPEDHPQ
+132 
-144 GVGPEDHHQRV
+144 
-155 KPVDHHQRAEPEEH
+155 
-169 CQDEKPAAKARGAD
+169 
-183 SLDSTTEGPGR
+183 GR
-194 LISSAAPPSVKG
+194 LISSTAPTSVKG

-243 RPEDASVGES
+243 RADDSSGSES
-253 EALYIV
+253 EAVYIV
-259 QVTCQSRCWSVL
+259 QVTCQGRTWSVL
-271 RSYEDFQDLD
+271 RSYEDFQVLD

-291 RFSQLVEL
+291 RFSQLLEL
-299 PPRRELPSHGQLL
+299 PPRRELPSQGQLL

-324 GLVDSN
+324 GIVDSN

-336 LNWMEID
+336 LTWMEID

-400 WRGKHGFQVGFFPSE
+400 WRGKHSFQVGFFPSE
-415 CVQLITDSKSPAAAT
+415 CVQLITDSKSPPPAA
-430 EGDVK
+430 EGDIK
-435 LAISSPHGSNS
+435 LSITSPHGSNV

-507 AQFLE
+507 AQFIE

-582 EAMSASGEEE
+582 EAMSAPAEEE

-613 YLMRHLHRLSM
+613 YLMRHLSSLSM

-642 NLLRSRDMEMAGTP
+642 NLLRSRDMESVGTP

-671 EFLLVNV
+671 EFLLCHV

-700 LGGCPSGRL
+700 MGSCPSGRL

-727 KLGAEKM
+727 KLGAQKI
-734 SPTKQERGLDSN
+734 SPNKHERALESSD
-746 EERKGPRGRKK
+746 ERKGPRSRKK
-757 SSGGSSWRTFFAI
+757 SGGGSSWRTFFAI

-778 KSRLR
+778 KSRSGGLR
-783 NNPAHQRVSETV
+783 ETAAHQRVLETV

-808 HTSGTGFHQTSRLR
+808 HTSVTGFHRASRLR

-827 SDGLSSRLPHCRS
+827 SDGLTSRLPHCRS
-840 AESLAQSTPSPPCAP
+840 VESLAQSSPSPPGVP
-855 SPPAGSA
+855 SPPPTSG

-876 PPFPDLDGLG
+876 PPLPEMDGLG

-892 RLSLSDHEEVKS
+892 RLSFSDHEEGKS
-904 PVRVKADIANPAP
+904 PTIVKAEVT
-917 SQSLPSRVSLS
+917 SQGHALPRRLSLS
-928 PTGGCSPSPA
+928 PTGGCSPSPS

-943 KLVNEVERQG
+943 RLVTDMDNQA

-963 LSLLLQSCQL
+963 LNLLLQSCQL
-973 RLNENCLREVKGKVM
+973 RLGESCQEAKGKVTAAPS
-988 NQGQEEPVA
+988 QDDAPK
-997 GVTLSPQK
+997 GVTLSPQQ
-1005 KNTHVATLSSVRQLP
+1005 TARAPPMSVMRQLP

-1046 SISLGTVPSKTSG
+1046 SVSTGTVPAKSSQ
-1059 PRSAP
+1059 RSAP
-1064 PHPPSAAVF
+1064 PHPSTSVF

-1082 GSTVAREGPLYS
+1082 ESSAPKEGPLYS
-1094 ELRPSVVGERP
+1094 ELRPPLIRLNEKIDTQQRP
-1105 PTLQLRSHTHN
+1105 PRPQMHT
-1116 TLAPGSS
+1116 TMAPGST
-1123 PADFR
+1123 PADLR
-1128 KMAPAVAPPS
+1128 KMASAAAPLS
-1138 HAPRLHTRSG
+1138 RAPRLHTRSG
-1148 SLPAPPGVCF
+1148 SLPAPPGLF
-1158 SRSRPPPYRFP
+1158 PPRTRPPPYRFP
-1169 EQGPR
+1169 EEGPR
-1174 LPPHRSAPPW
+1174 MPPHRSAPPW
-1184 PEPEGLYYEILGEP
+1184 PEPEGLYYEILGDP
-1198 PPVAPMNASYG
+1198 QHMAPLNASYG
-1209 LIQAPWPFVGSPPS
+1209 LIQTPWPYMASPPS
-1223 NPHSSFAGWYG
+1223 HHPHSVPPPAWYG
-1234 RPLPADPEFLAY
+1234 RPPPPQPELLSY
-1246 PRWDRTQPPSHLR
+1246 QRWDRTPPAHLR
-1259 PYVVGPGVPYPYVG
+1259 SYIVGGSVPYPYMG
-1273 TTENRHQGPF
+1273 TAEGRGQANISRPHQ
-1283 TDSNARSQSQGKRE
+1283 QGRRE
-1297 EPIYVNLPTKVDVG
+1297 EPIYVNLPPKADIG
-1311 GHFQGNRDSSEPKP
+1311 SHFQGNRDPADPKP
-1325 ELPHKLPPG
+1325 DLPHKQRPGQPPSIG
-1334 LARQE
+1334 RHE
-1339 SFGGT
+1339 SFGDPQPT
-1344 KPSQNPHPIR
+1344 KQHNPQPLR

-1359 GYFRPHPLPRASL
+1359 GFFRPPPHTAM
-1372 WGTQTKYPENREPP
+1372 WGTQPKYQEAREPP

-1391 APNVAGQ
+1391 TPEGGGQ
-1398 RMGYLPPHCML
+1398 RMSYVAPHCIL
-1409 AESGTIYG
+1409 SEGGTLYG

-1422 APPHRSATPAGFLGP
+1422 GPPHRSATPAGFMGS

>member
-1 MEATPPPS
+1 MDHVT
-9 LIHQAMKQGEPG
+9 HQTQP
-21 IGPADWEVISE
+21 
-32 RLFSPPPSPKPEKLP
+32 
-47 EAAEIP
+47 
-53 AEENRK
+53 
-59 LRPTEIAAHLLEKAE
+59 LLKDETQTQARGSDTL
-74 DSDGTEF
+74 DSGTEG
-81 ADDPL
+81 
-86 LQVLREQRRSLRS
+86 S
-99 RLLYLMEGEKP
+99 
-110 ENHYQGVGP
+110 
-119 EDHHLQRPESDDH
+119 
-132 HHQRAGPEDHPQ
+132 
-144 GVGPEDHHQRV
+144 
-155 KPVDHHQRAEPEEH
+155 
-169 CQDEKPAAKARGAD
+169 
-183 SLDSTTEGPGR
+183 GR
-194 LISSAAPPSVKG
+194 LISSAAPSSVKG
-206 RPSKRVTRGP
+206 RPTKRVTRGP

-243 RPEDASVGES
+243 RPEDSSGSES
-253 EALYIV
+253 EAVYIV
-259 QVTCQSRCWSVL
+259 QVTCQGRTWSVL
-271 RSYEDFQDLD
+271 RSYEDFQVLD

-291 RFSQLVEL
+291 RFSQLLEL
-299 PPRRELPSHGQLL
+299 PPRRELPSQGQLL

-324 GLVDSN
+324 GIVDSN

-400 WRGKHGFQVGFFPSE
+400 WRGKHSFQVGFFPSE
-415 CVQLITDSKSPAAAT
+415 CVQLITDNKNPSPAA
-430 EGDVK
+430 
-435 LAISSPHGSNS
+435 
-446 PRPVCRRH
+446 VCRRH

-507 AQFLE
+507 AQFIE
-512 KFGIV
+512 KFGVV

-582 EAMSASGEEE
+582 EAMSAPVEEE

-613 YLMRHLHRLSM
+613 YLMRHLSRLSM

-642 NLLRSRDMEMAGTP
+642 NLLRSRDMESVGTP

-671 EFLLVNV
+671 EFLLSNV

-700 LGGCPSGRL
+700 MGGCPSGRL

-727 KLGAEKM
+727 KLGADKV
-734 SPTKQERGLDSN
+734 SPNKHERALESGD
-746 EERKGPRGRKK
+746 ERKGPRSRKK
-757 SSGGSSWRTFFAI
+757 SGGGSSWRTFFAI

-778 KSRLR
+778 KSRSGGLR
-783 NNPAHQRVSETV
+783 ETAAHQRVMETV

-808 HTSGTGFHQTSRLR
+808 HTSGAGFHQTSRLR

-827 SDGLSSRLPHCRS
+827 SDGLTSRLPHCRS
-840 AESLAQSTPSPPCAP
+840 AESLAQSSPSPPGVP
-855 SPPAGSA
+855 SPPPTSA

-876 PPFPDLDGLG
+876 PPLPEMDGLG

-892 RLSLSDHEEVKS
+892 RLSFSDHEEVKS
-904 PVRVKADIANPAP
+904 PTIVRADVTSPRH
-917 SQSLPSRVSLS
+917 SLPRRLSLS
-928 PTGGCSPSPA
+928 PTGGCSPSPS

-943 KLVNEVERQG
+943 RLVKDGEKQG
-953 PRSLSPPPQM
+953 PRSLSPPPPQM
-963 LSLLLQSCQL
+963 LNLLLQSCQL
-973 RLNENCLREVKGKVM
+973 RLNETCQKEIKGKLTGAP
-988 NQGQEEPVA
+988 NQEDPPK
-997 GVTLSPQK
+997 GVTLSPQQSAHPPPM
-1005 KNTHVATLSSVRQLP
+1005 TVVRQLP

-1046 SISLGTVPSKTSG
+1046 TISTGTVPAKSSQ
-1059 PRSAP
+1059 RSAP
-1064 PHPPSAAVF
+1064 PHPSASVF

-1082 GSTVAREGPLYS
+1082 ESSAPKEGPLYS
-1094 ELRPSVVGERP
+1094 ELRPSLISPNDRSTTQHRP
-1105 PTLQLRSHTHN
+1105 PRPQMHSTM
-1116 TLAPGSS
+1116 APNSTA
-1123 PADFR
+1123 ADFR
-1128 KMAPAVAPPS
+1128 KMAPSVAPPS
-1138 HAPRLHTRSG
+1138 RAPRLHTRSG
-1148 SLPAPPGVCF
+1148 SLPAPPSLF
-1158 SRSRPPPYRFP
+1158 PPRIRPPPYRYP
-1169 EQGPR
+1169 EEGSR
-1174 LPPHRSAPPW
+1174 MPPHRSAPPW
-1184 PEPEGLYYEILGEP
+1184 PEPEGLYYEILGDSP
-1198 PPVAPMNASYG
+1198 HMAPLNSSYG
-1209 LIQAPWPFVGSPPS
+1209 LIQTPWPYMASPPS
-1223 NPHSSFAGWYG
+1223 HPHSVPPPGWYG
-1234 RPLPADPEFLAY
+1234 QPPPPEPEHLSY
-1246 PRWDRTQPPSHLR
+1246 QRWDRTPHAHLR
-1259 PYVVGPGVPYPYVG
+1259 PYMVGGSVPYSYIG
-1273 TTENRHQGPF
+1273 TSEG
-1283 TDSNARSQSQGKRE
+1283 RSQPNSRPHQQGRRE
-1297 EPIYVNLPTKVDVG
+1297 EPIYVNLPQKSDLG
-1311 GHFQGNRDSSEPKP
+1311 GNFQSNRDPADPKP
-1325 ELPHKLPPG
+1325 DLPHKHRPGQPPG
-1334 LARQE
+1334 IVRHE
-1339 SFGGT
+1339 SFGEPQPT
-1344 KPSQNPHPIR
+1344 KQQHNPQPLR

-1359 GYFRPHPLPRASL
+1359 SYFRQPPLPHPAM
-1372 WGTQTKYPENREPP
+1372 WGTQPKYQEGREPQ

-1391 APNVAGQ
+1391 TPGGGGGQ
-1398 RMGYLPPHCML
+1398 RMGYVPPHCMMS
-1409 AESGTIYG
+1409 EGGTLYG

-1422 APPHRSATPAGFLGP
+1422 GPPHRSATPAGFMGS

>member
-1 MEATPPPS
+1 MEETPENEPLHKEKMSETHS
-9 LIHQAMKQGEPG
+9 LARGS
-21 IGPADWEVISE
+21 DT
-32 RLFSPPPSPKPEKLP
+32 L
-47 EAAEIP
+47 
-53 AEENRK
+53 
-59 LRPTEIAAHLLEKAE
+59 
-74 DSDGTEF
+74 DSGTEG
-81 ADDPL
+81 
-86 LQVLREQRRSLRS
+86 S
-99 RLLYLMEGEKP
+99 
-110 ENHYQGVGP
+110 
-119 EDHHLQRPESDDH
+119 
-132 HHQRAGPEDHPQ
+132 
-144 GVGPEDHHQRV
+144 
-155 KPVDHHQRAEPEEH
+155 
-169 CQDEKPAAKARGAD
+169 
-183 SLDSTTEGPGR
+183 GR
-194 LISSAAPPSVKG
+194 LISSAAPAGVKG

-243 RPEDASVGES
+243 RPEDSSGSES
-253 EALYIV
+253 EAVYIV
-259 QVTCQSRCWSVL
+259 QVTCQGRTWSVL
-271 RSYEDFQDLD
+271 RSYEDFQVLD

-291 RFSQLVEL
+291 RFSQLLEL
-299 PPRRELPSHGQLL
+299 PPRRELPSQGQLL

-324 GLVDSN
+324 GIVDSN

-343 NHGNRLLVNEEAS
+343 NHGNRLLINEEAS

-400 WRGKHGFQVGFFPSE
+400 WRGKHSFQVGFFPSE
-415 CVQLITDSKSPAAAT
+415 CVQLITDSKDPSPAA
-430 EGDVK
+430 EGDIK
-435 LAISSPHGSNS
+435 LSITSPHGSNY

-507 AQFLE
+507 AQFIE
-512 KFGIV
+512 KFGVV

-582 EAMSASGEEE
+582 EAMSAAAEEE

-613 YLMRHLHRLSM
+613 YLMRHLSCLST

-642 NLLRSRDMEMAGTP
+642 NLLRSRDMESVGTP

-671 EFLLVNV
+671 EFLLCNV

-687 SIGRCGPIRPRSL
+687 SIGRCGPIRPRS

-727 KLGAEKM
+727 KLGAEKI
-734 SPTKQERGLDSN
+734 SPNKQERVIESSD
-746 EERKGPRGRKK
+746 ERKGPRSRKK
-757 SSGGSSWRTFFAI
+757 SGGGSSWRTFFAI
-770 GKNSSQQK
+770 GKHSSQQK
-778 KSRLR
+778 KSRSGGLR
-783 NNPAHQRVSETV
+783 ETAAHQRVLESV

-808 HTSGTGFHQTSRLR
+808 HTSGTGFHRTSRLR

-827 SDGLSSRLPHCRS
+827 SDGLTTRLPHCRS
-840 AESLAQSTPSPPCAP
+840 AESLAQSSPSPPGVP
-855 SPPAGSA
+855 SPPPTAG
-862 RPQSAWIEEDLDLS
+862 RPQSAWIEADLDLS
-876 PPFPDLDGLG
+876 PPLPDMDGLG

-892 RLSLSDHEEVKS
+892 RLSFSDHEEVKS
-904 PVRVKADIANPAP
+904 PTIVRAEVT
-917 SQSLPSRVSLS
+917 SQGHSLPRRLSLS
-928 PTGGCSPSPA
+928 PTGGCSPSPS

-943 KLVNEVERQG
+943 RLVTEKGNQG

-963 LSLLLQSCQL
+963 LNMLLQSCQL
-973 RLNENCLREVKGKVM
+973 RLGETCLKEVKGKATGAPNQEDPPKGVM
-988 NQGQEEPVA
+988 
-997 GVTLSPQK
+997 LSPQQS
-1005 KNTHVATLSSVRQLP
+1005 APPPPMSVMRQLP
-1020 PPPPPKDPARLMAL
+1020 PPPPPKDPARVMAL

-1046 SISLGTVPSKTSG
+1046 SISTGTVPAKSSQRSG
-1059 PRSAP
+1059 P
-1064 PHPPSAAVF
+1064 PHPATSVF

-1082 GSTVAREGPLYS
+1082 ESSAPREGPLYS
-1094 ELRPSVVGERP
+1094 ELRPPVMCPSEKITTQHRP
-1105 PTLQLRSHTHN
+1105 PRPQVHSTM
-1116 TLAPGSS
+1116 AAGST
-1123 PADFR
+1123 PLDLR
-1128 KMAPAVAPPS
+1128 KMAPAAAPPS
-1138 HAPRLHTRSG
+1138 RAPRLHTRSG
-1148 SLPAPPGVCF
+1148 SLPAPPSIF
-1158 SRSRPPPYRFP
+1158 PPRTRPPPYRFP
-1169 EQGPR
+1169 EEGPR
-1174 LPPHRSAPPW
+1174 MPPHRNAPPW
-1184 PEPEGLYYEILGEP
+1184 PEPEGLYYEILGDP
-1198 PPVAPMNASYG
+1198 PHPHMAPLNASYG
-1209 LIQAPWPFVGSPPS
+1209 LIQSPWPYLASPPS
-1223 NPHSSFAGWYG
+1223 HPHSVPPPGWYG
-1234 RPLPADPEFLAY
+1234 RPPPEPELLSY
-1246 PRWDRTQPPSHLR
+1246 QRWDRTPPAHLR
-1259 PYVVGPGVPYPYVG
+1259 PYVVGGSIPYSYMG
-1273 TTENRHQGPF
+1273 TTDGRGQSITSRLQQG
-1283 TDSNARSQSQGKRE
+1283 RRE
-1297 EPIYVNLPTKVDVG
+1297 EPIYVNLPPKTDLG
-1311 GHFQGNRDSSEPKP
+1311 GHFQGNRDSTDPKP
-1325 ELPHKLPPG
+1325 DLPHKHPRGPPPSM
-1334 LARQE
+1334 ARHE
-1339 SFGGT
+1339 SFGDPQAA
-1344 KPSQNPHPIR
+1344 KKQHNSQPLR

-1359 GYFRPHPLPRASL
+1359 SFFRPPPLSHTGM
-1372 WGTQTKYPENREPP
+1372 WGTQPKYQEGRDPP

-1391 APNVAGQ
+1391 NPGGGGQ
-1398 RMGYLPPHCML
+1398 RMGFVAPHCMMS
-1409 AESGTIYG
+1409 EGGTLYG

-1422 APPHRSATPAGFLGP
+1422 GPPHRSATPAGFMGS

>member
-1 MEATPPPS
+1 MTS
-9 LIHQAMKQGEPG
+9 T
-21 IGPADWEVISE
+21 
-32 RLFSPPPSPKPEKLP
+32 
-47 EAAEIP
+47 
-53 AEENRK
+53 RK
-59 LRPTEIAAHLLEKAE
+59 L
-74 DSDGTEF
+74 
-81 ADDPL
+81 
-86 LQVLREQRRSLRS
+86 SL
-99 RLLYLMEGEKP
+99 
-110 ENHYQGVGP
+110 
-119 EDHHLQRPESDDH
+119 
-132 HHQRAGPEDHPQ
+132 
-144 GVGPEDHHQRV
+144 
-155 KPVDHHQRAEPEEH
+155 
-169 CQDEKPAAKARGAD
+169 
-183 SLDSTTEGPGR
+183 
-194 LISSAAPPSVKG
+194 
-206 RPSKRVTRGP
+206 RVTRGP

-243 RPEDASVGES
+243 RPEDASVSES
-253 EALYIV
+253 EAVYIV
-259 QVTCQSRCWSVL
+259 QVTCQNRCWSVL

-291 RFSQLVEL
+291 RFSQLLEL
-299 PPRRELPSHGQLL
+299 PPRRELPSQGQLL

-415 CVQLITDSKSPAAAT
+415 CVQLITDSKNPTPAA
-430 EGDVK
+430 EGDVT
-435 LAISSPHGSNS
+435 LIISSPHGSNS

-507 AQFLE
+507 TQFIE

-582 EAMSASGEEE
+582 EAMSANGEEE

-613 YLMRHLHRLSM
+613 YLMRHLFRLSM

-642 NLLRSRDMEMAGTP
+642 NLLRSRDMETVGTP

-671 EFLLVNV
+671 EFLLLNV

-727 KLGAEKM
+727 KLGAEKT
-734 SPTKQERGLDSN
+734 SPNKQERALESSDD
-746 EERKGPRGRKK
+746 RKGPRSRKK

-783 NNPAHQRVSETV
+783 DNPTHQRVPETV

-808 HTSGTGFHQTSRLR
+808 HTSGTGFHRTSRLR

-840 AESLAQSTPSPPCAP
+840 VESLAQSTPSPPCVA
-855 SPPAGSA
+855 SPPPGSA

-876 PPFPDLDGLG
+876 PPLPDTDGLG

-892 RLSLSDHEEVKS
+892 RLSFSDHEEVKS
-904 PVRVKADIANPAP
+904 PTMVKAEISGP
-917 SQSLPSRVSLS
+917 SQSLPSRMSLS
-928 PTGGCSPSPA
+928 PPGGCSPSPS

-943 KLVNEVERQG
+943 RLVTTAESQG

-973 RLNENCLREVKGKVM
+973 RLNDNCLREVKGKISGVQ
-988 NQGQEEPVA
+988 NQDQT

-1005 KNTHVATLSSVRQLP
+1005 NALPPSLSSVRQLP

-1046 SISLGTVPSKTSG
+1046 SMSTGTVPAKSSA
-1059 PRSAP
+1059 PQSAP
-1064 PHPPSAAVF
+1064 PHPSTSVF

-1082 GSTVAREGPLYS
+1082 ESMAPKEGPLYS
-1094 ELRPSVVGERP
+1094 DLRPSLISPGERGTTQQRAQRP
-1105 PTLQLRSHTHN
+1105 NVHS

-1128 KMAPAVAPPS
+1128 KMAPSAAPPS
-1138 HAPRLHTRSG
+1138 RAPRLHTRSG
-1148 SLPAPPGVCF
+1148 SLPAPPSVF
-1158 SRSRPPPYRFP
+1158 LPRPRPPPYRFP
-1169 EQGPR
+1169 EEGAR

-1198 PPVAPMNASYG
+1198 PPMAPLNASYG
-1209 LIQAPWPFVGSPPS
+1209 LIQAPWPCVGSPPS
-1223 NPHSSFAGWYG
+1223 HPHSVPPPGLGGWYG
-1234 RPLPADPEFLAY
+1234 RPLSHDPEFMGY
-1246 PRWDRTQPPSHLR
+1246 QRWDRTPPAPHLR
-1259 PYVVGPGVPYPYVG
+1259 PYVVGPGAPYQYVG
-1273 TTENRHQGPF
+1273 TTENRNQGPF
-1283 TDSNARSQSQGKRE
+1283 ADLKSRSHQQGKRE
-1297 EPIYVNLPTKVDVG
+1297 EPIYVNLPPKMDVG
-1311 GHFQGNRDSSEPKP
+1311 GLFQGNRESVDPKP
-1325 ELPHKLPPG
+1325 DLPHKQRPGQPPG
-1334 LARQE
+1334 IGRHE

-1344 KPSQNPHPIR
+1344 QPTKQLQNPHPIR

-1359 GYFRPHPLPRASL
+1359 SYFRPPPLPHATL
-1372 WGTQTKYPENREPP
+1372 WGTQTKYSENREPP

-1391 APNVAGQ
+1391 TTGVAGQ
-1398 RMGYLPPHCML
+1398 RMGYLPPHCVL
-1409 AESGTIYG
+1409 SEAGTLYG
-1417 NLEQR
+1417 NLEQQR
-1422 APPHRSATPAGFLGP
+1422 PPHRSATPAGFLGS

>member
-1 MEATPPPS
+1 MDVASPCKPVTEESPQEPQP
-9 LIHQAMKQGEPG
+9 QARGS
-21 IGPADWEVISE
+21 DT
-32 RLFSPPPSPKPEKLP
+32 L
-47 EAAEIP
+47 
-53 AEENRK
+53 
-59 LRPTEIAAHLLEKAE
+59 
-74 DSDGTEF
+74 DSGTE
-81 ADDPL
+81 
-86 LQVLREQRRSLRS
+86 VS
-99 RLLYLMEGEKP
+99 
-110 ENHYQGVGP
+110 
-119 EDHHLQRPESDDH
+119 
-132 HHQRAGPEDHPQ
+132 
-144 GVGPEDHHQRV
+144 
-155 KPVDHHQRAEPEEH
+155 
-169 CQDEKPAAKARGAD
+169 
-183 SLDSTTEGPGR
+183 GR
-194 LISSAAPPSVKG
+194 IISSAAQTSAKG
-206 RPSKRVTRGP
+206 RPNKRVTRGP

-225 YHYENVNYGPIQ
+225 YHYENINYGPIQ

-243 RPEDASVGES
+243 RPEDANVSES
-253 EALYIV
+253 EAIYIV
-259 QVTCQSRCWSVL
+259 HVTCQGRSWSVL
-271 RSYEDFQDLD
+271 RSYEDFQILD

-291 RFSQLVEL
+291 RFSQLLEL
-299 PPRRELPSHGQLL
+299 PPRCELPSQGLLL

-324 GLVDSN
+324 GIVDSN

-400 WRGKHGFQVGFFPSE
+400 WRGKHSFQVGFFPSE
-415 CVQLITDSKSPAAAT
+415 CVQLITDNKNPSPAA
-430 EGDVK
+430 
-435 LAISSPHGSNS
+435 
-446 PRPVCRRH
+446 VCRRH

-512 KFGIV
+512 KYGVV

-582 EAMSASGEEE
+582 EAMSASAEEE
-592 KLIRVHDLI
+592 KLICVHDLI

-613 YLMRHLHRLSM
+613 YLMRHLSRLSA

-642 NLLRSRDMEMAGTP
+642 NLLRSRDMESVGTP

-671 EFLLVNV
+671 EFLLSNV

-700 LGGCPSGRL
+700 LAGCPSGRL

-722 REAAE
+722 REAHE
-727 KLGAEKM
+727 RLGADKS
-734 SPTKQERGLDSN
+734 SPNKHERALETSD
-746 EERKGPRGRKK
+746 ERKVPRGRKK
-757 SSGGSSWRTFFAI
+757 SGGGSSWRTFFAI

-778 KSRLR
+778 KSRPGGLR
-783 NNPAHQRVSETV
+783 GNAAHQKAVLETV

-808 HTSGTGFHQTSRLR
+808 HTSGTGFHRTSRLR

-827 SDGLSSRLPHCRS
+827 SDGLPSRLPHCRS
-840 AESLAQSTPSPPCAP
+840 VESLVPSSPSPPPPCVP
-855 SPPAGSA
+855 SPPPNSA

-876 PPFPDLDGLG
+876 PPLPDTDGLG

-892 RLSLSDHEEVKS
+892 RLSFSDHEEVKS
-904 PVRVKADIANPAP
+904 PTIVKAEVTSQGP
-917 SQSLPSRVSLS
+917 SHSLQRRVSLS

-943 KLVNEVERQG
+943 RLVKDVESRG

-973 RLNENCLREVKGKVM
+973 RLSETCLREVKGKLTGPF
-988 NQGQEEPVA
+988 GQEDPA
-997 GVTLSPQK
+997 TGVTLSPQQSA
-1005 KNTHVATLSSVRQLP
+1005 HPPSLSLVRQLP

-1046 SISLGTVPSKTSG
+1046 SMSTGTVPVKSSQ
-1059 PRSAP
+1059 RAAP
-1064 PHPPSAAVF
+1064 PHPSVSVF

-1082 GSTVAREGPLYS
+1082 EMKAKDGPLYS
-1094 ELRPSVVGERP
+1094 ELRPPLLSLIERP
-1105 PTLQLRSHTHN
+1105 TAQQRPPRPQTHS

-1123 PADFR
+1123 PADLR
-1128 KMAPAVAPPS
+1128 KMTPAAPVPS
-1138 HAPRLHTRSG
+1138 RAPRLHTRSG
-1148 SLPAPPGVCF
+1148 SLPAPPSLCPPWH
-1158 SRSRPPPYRFP
+1158 RPPPYRFP
-1169 EQGPR
+1169 DEGPR
-1174 LPPHRSAPPW
+1174 LPPHRSSPHW
-1184 PEPEGLYYEILGEP
+1184 PEPEGLYYEILGDP
-1198 PPVAPMNASYG
+1198 PPLAPLNASYG
-1209 LIQAPWPFVGSPPS
+1209 LIQTPWPYVANPPS
-1223 NPHSSFAGWYG
+1223 HPHSAAPPGLGGGWYG
-1234 RPLPADPEFLAY
+1234 RPPPDSELMGY
-1246 PRWDRTQPPSHLR
+1246 HCWDRTPPTHLR
-1259 PYVVGPGVPYPYVG
+1259 PYVVGGGVQYQYVG
-1273 TTENRHQGPF
+1273 TTESRSQGPF
-1283 TDSNARSQSQGKRE
+1283 TEIGSRPHPQGRRE
-1297 EPIYVNLPTKVDVG
+1297 EPIYVNIPSKASLSGP
-1311 GHFQGNRDSSEPKP
+1311 FQGNRDPAEPKP
-1325 ELPHKLPPG
+1325 ELPNKQRPG
-1334 LARQE
+1334 LPANIGRHE
-1339 SFGGT
+1339 SFGGAPST
-1344 KPSQNPHPIR
+1344 KQQYNPHPIR

-1359 GYFRPHPLPRASL
+1359 SFFHPPPLPHTAM
-1372 WGTQTKYPENREPP
+1372 WGTQPKFPEGREPP

-1391 APNVAGQ
+1391 TPAGGGQ
-1398 RMGYLPPHCML
+1398 RMGYIPPHCVVS
-1409 AESGTIYG
+1409 EGGTLYG

-1422 APPHRSATPAGFLGP
+1422 GTPHRASTPAGFLGS

>member
-1 MEATPPPS
+1 MEMSAPCS
-9 LIHQAMKQGEPG
+9 LSL
-21 IGPADWEVISE
+21 V
-32 RLFSPPPSPKPEKLP
+32 PEMDHDAGQTARGSDTL
-47 EAAEIP
+47 
-53 AEENRK
+53 
-59 LRPTEIAAHLLEKAE
+59 
-74 DSDGTEF
+74 DSGTE
-81 ADDPL
+81 
-86 LQVLREQRRSLRS
+86 SS
-99 RLLYLMEGEKP
+99 
-110 ENHYQGVGP
+110 N
-119 EDHHLQRPESDDH
+119 
-132 HHQRAGPEDHPQ
+132 
-144 GVGPEDHHQRV
+144 
-155 KPVDHHQRAEPEEH
+155 
-169 CQDEKPAAKARGAD
+169 
-183 SLDSTTEGPGR
+183 R
-194 LISSAAPPSVKG
+194 LISSTAPGGVKG
-206 RPSKRVTRGP
+206 KPSKRITRGP

-237 LSLSDS
+237 LSISDS
-243 RPEDASVGES
+243 RPEDSSAAETD
-253 EALYIV
+253 AIYIV
-259 QVTCQSRCWSVL
+259 QVTCQGRSWSVL
-271 RSYEDFQDLD
+271 RNYEDFRVLD

-291 RFSQLVEL
+291 RFSQLLEL
-299 PPRRELPSHGQLL
+299 PPRSELPSQGQVL
-312 APLLSRYLKALS
+312 APLLARYLKGLS
-324 GLVDSN
+324 GIVDSN

-336 LNWMEID
+336 LSWMEID

-400 WRGKHGFQVGFFPSE
+400 WRGKHSFQVGFFPSE
-415 CVQLITDSKSPAAAT
+415 CVQLITDSKNPSPTT

-435 LAISSPHGSNS
+435 LAVSSPHGSNS

-492 LLDSGEEVPRVLVSC
+492 LLNSGEDVPKVLSSC
-507 AQFLE
+507 SQFLE

-582 EAMSASGEEE
+582 EAMSAATEEE
-592 KLIRVHDLI
+592 KLIHVHDLI

-613 YLMRHLHRLSM
+613 YLLRHLSQLSA
-624 HSDRTGMHARNLA
+624 HSERTGMHARNLA

-642 NLLRSRDMEMAGTP
+642 NLLRSRDMESVGTP

-671 EFLLVNV
+671 EFLLCNV

-700 LGGCPSGRL
+700 MGGCPSGRL

-727 KLGAEKM
+727 KLGAERT
-734 SPTKQERGLDSN
+734 SPSKQERILENIED
-746 EERKGPRGRKK
+746 RKLSRGRKK

-770 GKNSSQQK
+770 GKNSSQHK
-778 KSRLR
+778 KSRPGGIR
-783 NNPAHQRVSETV
+783 DSVACQRISETV

-808 HTSGTGFHQTSRLR
+808 HTSGTGFQRPSRLR

-827 SDGLSSRLPHCRS
+827 SDGLPSRMPHCHS
-840 AESLAQSTPSPPCAP
+840 VESLGPTSPSPPCVP
-855 SPPAGSA
+855 SPQGSA

-876 PPFPDLDGLG
+876 PPLPDTDGLG

-892 RLSLSDHEEVKS
+892 RLSFSDHEEVRS
-904 PVRVKADIANPAP
+904 PGTIKAQVTNQTP
-917 SQSLPSRVSLS
+917 SRSLPRRLSLS
-928 PTGGCSPSPA
+928 PMGGCTPSPT

-943 KLVNEVERQG
+943 RLVADMECPV
-953 PRSLSPPPQM
+953 PRSLSPPPQV

-973 RLNENCLREVKGKVM
+973 NETAVRDVKGKIS
-988 NQGQEEPVA
+988 
-997 GVTLSPQK
+997 GVSGKQDSPTSRTVSPKQSTHPPSLS
-1005 KNTHVATLSSVRQLP
+1005 LLRQVP

-1046 SISLGTVPSKTSG
+1046 SISTGTVPAKPSLRSG
-1059 PRSAP
+1059 PT
-1064 PHPPSAAVF
+1064 HPAMSVF

-1082 GSTVAREGPLYS
+1082 EITLAKEGPLYS
-1094 ELRPSVVGERP
+1094 ELRP
-1105 PTLQLRSHTHN
+1105 PTLIPTQHRPLRNPAHS
-1116 TLAPGSS
+1116 TLAAGNS
-1123 PADFR
+1123 PADLR
-1128 KMAPAVAPPS
+1128 KITPTVAPPS
-1138 HAPRLHTRSG
+1138 RVPRLHTRSG
-1148 SLPAPPGVCF
+1148 SLPVPPSFCAPRP
-1158 SRSRPPPYRFP
+1158 RPPNYRFV
-1169 EQGPR
+1169 EEGPR
-1174 LPPHRSAPPW
+1174 LPPQRSAPPW
-1184 PEPEGLYYEILGEP
+1184 PDPEGLYYEILGDP
-1198 PPVAPMNASYG
+1198 PHLAPINASYG
-1209 LIQAPWPFVGSPPS
+1209 LIQTPWSCVQSPPS
-1223 NPHSSFAGWYG
+1223 HPHPAPPPGLGGWYG
-1234 RPLPADPEFLAY
+1234 TALPSDPELFCY
-1246 PRWDRTQPPSHLR
+1246 QRWDRAPPAQLR
-1259 PYVVGPGVPYPYVG
+1259 PYFVGGGVRYQYVG
-1273 TTENRHQGPF
+1273 TPESRGQVGFPEKNSRLLPTGR
-1283 TDSNARSQSQGKRE
+1283 RE
-1297 EPIYVNLPTKVDVG
+1297 EPIYMNLPPKSEMG
-1311 GHFQGNRDSSEPKP
+1311 GNYPGPRDSTDLKP
-1325 ELPHKLPPG
+1325 DLPHKQRPGQPPPPG
-1334 LARQE
+1334 RQE
-1339 SFGGT
+1339 GFGGPPPIHT
-1344 KPSQNPHPIR
+1344 QQQHSHPLR

-1359 GYFRPHPLPRASL
+1359 NFFRPPLPPPSAM
-1372 WGTQTKYPENREPP
+1372 WGTQPKFPEARETPL
-1386 IITYE
+1386 ITYE
-1391 APNVAGQ
+1391 TPPGGGQ
-1398 RMGYLPPHCML
+1398 RMAYMPPHCL
-1409 AESGTIYG
+1409 LSEGGTVYG
-1417 NLEQR
+1417 NLEQSGTQ
-1422 APPHRSATPAGFLGP
+1422 HRSPTPAGPPGILGP
-1437 PWTVH
+1437 AWTVH
-1442 TEGQTRS
+1442 SEGQTRS

>member
-1 MEATPPPS
+1 MDVASPCKPVTEESPQEPQP
-9 LIHQAMKQGEPG
+9 QARGS
-21 IGPADWEVISE
+21 DT
-32 RLFSPPPSPKPEKLP
+32 L
-47 EAAEIP
+47 
-53 AEENRK
+53 
-59 LRPTEIAAHLLEKAE
+59 
-74 DSDGTEF
+74 DSGTE
-81 ADDPL
+81 
-86 LQVLREQRRSLRS
+86 VS
-99 RLLYLMEGEKP
+99 
-110 ENHYQGVGP
+110 
-119 EDHHLQRPESDDH
+119 
-132 HHQRAGPEDHPQ
+132 
-144 GVGPEDHHQRV
+144 
-155 KPVDHHQRAEPEEH
+155 
-169 CQDEKPAAKARGAD
+169 
-183 SLDSTTEGPGR
+183 GR
-194 LISSAAPPSVKG
+194 IISSAAQTSAKG
-206 RPSKRVTRGP
+206 RPNKRVTRGP

-225 YHYENVNYGPIQ
+225 YHYENINYGPIQ

-243 RPEDASVGES
+243 RPEDANVSES
-253 EALYIV
+253 EAIYIV
-259 QVTCQSRCWSVL
+259 HVTCQGRSWSVL
-271 RSYEDFQDLD
+271 RSYEDFQILD

-291 RFSQLVEL
+291 RFSQLLEL
-299 PPRRELPSHGQLL
+299 PPRCELPSQGLLL

-324 GLVDSN
+324 GIVDSN

-400 WRGKHGFQVGFFPSE
+400 WRGKHSFQVGFFPSE
-415 CVQLITDSKSPAAAT
+415 CVQLITDNKNPSPAA
-430 EGDVK
+430 EGDIK
-435 LAISSPHGSNS
+435 LAITSPHGSNS

-512 KFGIV
+512 KYGVV

-582 EAMSASGEEE
+582 EAMSASAEEE
-592 KLIRVHDLI
+592 KLICVHDLI

-613 YLMRHLHRLSM
+613 YLMRHLSRLSA

-642 NLLRSRDMEMAGTP
+642 NLLRSRDMESVGTP

-671 EFLLVNV
+671 EFLLSNV

-700 LGGCPSGRL
+700 LAGCPSGRL

-722 REAAE
+722 REAHE
-727 KLGAEKM
+727 RLGADKS
-734 SPTKQERGLDSN
+734 SPNKHERALETSD
-746 EERKGPRGRKK
+746 ERKVPRGRKK
-757 SSGGSSWRTFFAI
+757 SGGGSSWRTFFAI

-778 KSRLR
+778 KSRPGGLR
-783 NNPAHQRVSETV
+783 GNAAHQKVLETV

-808 HTSGTGFHQTSRLR
+808 HTSGTGFHRTSRLR

-827 SDGLSSRLPHCRS
+827 SDGLPSRLPHCRS
-840 AESLAQSTPSPPCAP
+840 VESLVPSSPSPPPPCVP
-855 SPPAGSA
+855 SPPPNSA

-876 PPFPDLDGLG
+876 PPLPDTDGLG

-892 RLSLSDHEEVKS
+892 RLSFSDHEEVKS
-904 PVRVKADIANPAP
+904 PTIVKAEVTSQGP
-917 SQSLPSRVSLS
+917 SHSLQRRVSLS

-943 KLVNEVERQG
+943 RLVKDVESRG

-973 RLNENCLREVKGKVM
+973 RLSETCLREVKGKLTGPF
-988 NQGQEEPVA
+988 GQEDPA
-997 GVTLSPQK
+997 TGVTLSPQQSA
-1005 KNTHVATLSSVRQLP
+1005 HPPSLSLVRQLP

-1046 SISLGTVPSKTSG
+1046 SMSTGTVPVKSSQ
-1059 PRSAP
+1059 RAAP
-1064 PHPPSAAVF
+1064 PHPSVSVF

-1082 GSTVAREGPLYS
+1082 EMKAKDGPLYS
-1094 ELRPSVVGERP
+1094 ELRPPLLSLIERP
-1105 PTLQLRSHTHN
+1105 TAQQRPPRPQTHS

-1123 PADFR
+1123 PADLR
-1128 KMAPAVAPPS
+1128 KMTPAAPVPS
-1138 HAPRLHTRSG
+1138 RAPRLHTRSG
-1148 SLPAPPGVCF
+1148 SLPAPPSLCPPWH
-1158 SRSRPPPYRFP
+1158 RPPPYRFP
-1169 EQGPR
+1169 DEGPR
-1174 LPPHRSAPPW
+1174 LPPHRSSPHW
-1184 PEPEGLYYEILGEP
+1184 PEPEGLYYEILGDP
-1198 PPVAPMNASYG
+1198 PPLAPLNASYG
-1209 LIQAPWPFVGSPPS
+1209 LIQTPWPYVANPPS
-1223 NPHSSFAGWYG
+1223 HPHSAAPPGLGGGWYG
-1234 RPLPADPEFLAY
+1234 RPPPDSELMGY
-1246 PRWDRTQPPSHLR
+1246 HCWDRTPPTHLR
-1259 PYVVGPGVPYPYVG
+1259 PYVVGGGVQYQYVG
-1273 TTENRHQGPF
+1273 TTESRSQGPF
-1283 TDSNARSQSQGKRE
+1283 TEIGSRPHPQGRRE
-1297 EPIYVNLPTKVDVG
+1297 EPIYVNIPSKASLSGP
-1311 GHFQGNRDSSEPKP
+1311 FQGNRDPAEPKP
-1325 ELPHKLPPG
+1325 ELPNKQRPG
-1334 LARQE
+1334 LPANIGRHE
-1339 SFGGT
+1339 SFGGAPST
-1344 KPSQNPHPIR
+1344 KQQYNPHPIR

-1359 GYFRPHPLPRASL
+1359 SFFHPPPLPHTAM
-1372 WGTQTKYPENREPP
+1372 WGTQPKFPEGREPP

-1391 APNVAGQ
+1391 TPAGGGQ
-1398 RMGYLPPHCML
+1398 RMGYIPPHCVVS
-1409 AESGTIYG
+1409 EGGTLYG

-1422 APPHRSATPAGFLGP
+1422 GTPHRASTPAGFLGS

>member
-1 MEATPPPS
+1 MGQRERESKTERVPRDGLTPERVPRDGLTPERVPRDGLTPERVPRDGLTPERVPRDGLTPERVPRDGLTPERVPRDGLTPERVPRDGLTPERVPRDDLTPERVPRDS
-9 LIHQAMKQGEPG
+9 RSSVYLCERALIARGS
-21 IGPADWEVISE
+21 DT
-32 RLFSPPPSPKPEKLP
+32 L
-47 EAAEIP
+47 
-53 AEENRK
+53 
-59 LRPTEIAAHLLEKAE
+59 
-74 DSDGTEF
+74 DSGTEG
-81 ADDPL
+81 
-86 LQVLREQRRSLRS
+86 S
-99 RLLYLMEGEKP
+99 
-110 ENHYQGVGP
+110 N
-119 EDHHLQRPESDDH
+119 
-132 HHQRAGPEDHPQ
+132 
-144 GVGPEDHHQRV
+144 
-155 KPVDHHQRAEPEEH
+155 
-169 CQDEKPAAKARGAD
+169 
-183 SLDSTTEGPGR
+183 R
-194 LISSAAPPSVKG
+194 LISSTAPASVKAK
-206 RPSKRVTRGP
+206 PSKRITRGP

-237 LSLSDS
+237 LSLSES
-243 RPEDASVGES
+243 RPEESTAPDADAV
-253 EALYIV
+253 YIV
-259 QVTCQSRCWSVL
+259 QVTCQGRCWSVL
-271 RSYEDFQDLD
+271 RSYEDFRILD

-291 RFSQLVEL
+291 RFSQLLEL
-299 PPRRELPSHGQLL
+299 PPRSELPSQGQIL
-312 APLLSRYLKALS
+312 APLLARYLKGLS

-400 WRGKHGFQVGFFPSE
+400 WRGKHSFQVGFFPSE
-415 CVQLITDSKSPAAAT
+415 CVQLITDSKNPSPNA

-435 LAISSPHGSNS
+435 LAVTSPHGSNS

-546 RDTYLQDVHCVS
+546 RDTFLQDVHCVS

-582 EAMSASGEEE
+582 EAMAAPSKEE
-592 KLIRVHDLI
+592 KLICVHDLI

-613 YLMRHLHRLSM
+613 YLMRHLSRLSA

-642 NLLRSRDMEMAGTP
+642 NLLRSRDMEMVGTP

-671 EFLLVNV
+671 EFLLCNV

-727 KLGAEKM
+727 KLGLERT
-734 SPTKQERGLDSN
+734 SPTKNERILDNN
-746 EERKGPRGRKK
+746 EERKAPRGRKK
-757 SSGGSSWRTFFAI
+757 SGGGSSWRAFFAI

-778 KSRLR
+778 KNHPCGIRDSG
-783 NNPAHQRVSETV
+783 AHQRVSETV

-808 HTSGTGFHQTSRLR
+808 HTSGTGFQRPSRLR

-827 SDGLSSRLPHCRS
+827 SDGLPSRLPHCHS
-840 AESLAQSTPSPPCAP
+840 VESLGPSSP
-855 SPPAGSA
+855 SPPAVSSPPSSA

-876 PPFPDLDGLG
+876 PPLPDTDGLG

-892 RLSLSDHEEVKS
+892 RLSISDHEEGRS
-904 PVRVKADIANPAP
+904 PGAVKAEVTNQTP
-917 SQSLPSRVSLS
+917 SRSLSRRVSLS
-928 PTGGCSPSPA
+928 PMGGCTPSPA

-943 KLVNEVERQG
+943 RLVADTEPQA

-973 RLNENCLREVKGKVM
+973 RLGENCLREVKGKMV
-988 NQGQEEPVA
+988 GVSCQEDSPSS
-997 GVTLSPQK
+997 LNMSPQQLA
-1005 KNTHVATLSSVRQLP
+1005 HPPSLSLLRQIP

-1046 SISLGTVPSKTSG
+1046 SMSTGTVPAKAS
-1059 PRSAP
+1059 PRPGP
-1064 PHPPSAAVF
+1064 PHPSKSVF

-1082 GSTVAREGPLYS
+1082 EMMLPKEGPLYS
-1094 ELRPSVVGERP
+1094 ELRPPTLIPSERNPTQHWPLRP
-1105 PTLQLRSHTHN
+1105 PAHG

-1128 KMAPAVAPPS
+1128 KVFPTVT
-1138 HAPRLHTRSG
+1138 PRLHMRSG
-1148 SLPAPPGVCF
+1148 SLPAPPSVCTP
-1158 SRSRPPPYRFP
+1158 RPRPPPYRFP
-1169 EQGPR
+1169 EEGSR
-1174 LPPHRSAPPW
+1174 LPPHRSTPPW
-1184 PEPEGLYYEILGEP
+1184 PDPEGLYYEILGDP
-1198 PPVAPMNASYG
+1198 PHMAPLNASYG
-1209 LIQAPWPFVGSPPS
+1209 LIQTPWSCGVSPPS
-1223 NPHSSFAGWYG
+1223 HPHTGPPPGLGGWYG
-1234 RPLPADPEFLAY
+1234 GGLPDSEFFSFQ
-1246 PRWDRTQPPSHLR
+1246 RWERGPPAQLR
-1259 PYVVGPGVPYPYVG
+1259 PYIAGGAVRYQYIG
-1273 TTENRHQGPF
+1273 TPESRGQLSFQEKSCRLLPT
-1283 TDSNARSQSQGKRE
+1283 ARRE
-1297 EPIYVNLPTKVDVG
+1297 EPIYVNFPPKGESG
-1311 GHFQGNRDSSEPKP
+1311 GHYPSSRDSIDLKP
-1325 ELPHKLPPG
+1325 DLPQKQRPAQPHTPG
-1334 LARQE
+1334 RHD
-1339 SFGGT
+1339 SFGGA
-1344 KPSQNPHPIR
+1344 PPLPRQQHPPLLR

-1359 GYFRPHPLPRASL
+1359 NFFRPPPPHAAM
-1372 WGTQTKYPENREPP
+1372 WGTQPKFSEGRETPL
-1386 IITYE
+1386 ITYE
-1391 APNVAGQ
+1391 SPPGGGQ
-1398 RMGYLPPHCML
+1398 RMAYMPPHCL
-1409 AESGTIYG
+1409 LSEGGTVYG
-1417 NLEQR
+1417 NLEQSGSQR
-1422 APPHRSATPAGFLGP
+1422 RSSTPAGPPGILGP

-1442 TEGQTRS
+1442 SEGQTRS

>member
-1 MEATPPPS
+1 MDGTP
-9 LIHQAMKQGEPG
+9 K
-21 IGPADWEVISE
+21 
-32 RLFSPPPSPKPEKLP
+32 
-47 EAAEIP
+47 
-53 AEENRK
+53 AEES
-59 LRPTEIAAHLLEKAE
+59 LTAETPEPPT
-74 DSDGTEF
+74 
-81 ADDPL
+81 
-86 LQVLREQRRSLRS
+86 
-99 RLLYLMEGEKP
+99 
-110 ENHYQGVGP
+110 
-119 EDHHLQRPESDDH
+119 
-132 HHQRAGPEDHPQ
+132 
-144 GVGPEDHHQRV
+144 
-155 KPVDHHQRAEPEEH
+155 
-169 CQDEKPAAKARGAD
+169 KARGSD
-183 SLDSTTEGPGR
+183 TLDSGTEGSAR
-194 LISSAAPPSVKG
+194 LLSAAAPTSVKG
-206 RPSKRVTRGP
+206 RANRRVTRGP

-243 RPEDASVGES
+243 RPEDSNGSES
-253 EALYIV
+253 EAVYIV
-259 QVTCQSRCWSVL
+259 QVTCQGRTWSVL
-271 RSYEDFQDLD
+271 RSYEDFQVLD

-291 RFSQLVEL
+291 RFSQLLEL
-299 PPRRELPSHGQLL
+299 PPRCELPSQGQLL

-324 GLVDSN
+324 GIVDSN

-391 MPPREDTSW
+391 MPPQEDTSW
-400 WRGKHGFQVGFFPSE
+400 WRGKHSFQVGFFPSE
-415 CVQLITDSKSPAAAT
+415 CVQLITDSKDPSPAA
-430 EGDVK
+430 GD
-435 LAISSPHGSNS
+435 AITLSITSPHGSNF

-492 LLDSGEEVPRVLVSC
+492 LLDSGEEVPRVLVAC
-507 AQFLE
+507 AQFIE
-512 KFGIV
+512 KYGIV

-532 LRHEFDSERIPDLS
+532 LRHEFDSERVPDLS

-582 EAMSASGEEE
+582 EAMAASTEDE

-613 YLMRHLHRLSM
+613 YLMRHLSRLSA

-642 NLLRSRDMEMAGTP
+642 NLLRSRDMESVGTP

-671 EFLLVNV
+671 EFLLCHV

-700 LGGCPSGRL
+700 MGGCPSGRL

-727 KLGAEKM
+727 KLGAEKT
-734 SPTKQERGLDSN
+734 SPNKPERALESSD
-746 EERKGPRGRKK
+746 ERKGLRSRKK
-757 SSGGSSWRTFFAI
+757 SGGGSSWRTFFAI

-778 KSRLR
+778 KSRSGGLR
-783 NNPAHQRVSETV
+783 ETAAHQRVLETM

-808 HTSGTGFHQTSRLR
+808 HTSGTGFHRTSRLR

-827 SDGLSSRLPHCRS
+827 SDGLTSRLPHCRS
-840 AESLAQSTPSPPCAP
+840 AESLAQSSPSPPCVP
-855 SPPAGSA
+855 SPPPPSG

-876 PPFPDLDGLG
+876 PPLPEMDGLG

-892 RLSLSDHEEVKS
+892 RLSFSDHEEVKS
-904 PVRVKADIANPAP
+904 PTIVRADVS
-917 SQSLPSRVSLS
+917 SQGHSLPRRLSLS
-928 PTGGCSPSPA
+928 PTGGGCSPSPS

-943 KLVNEVERQG
+943 RLVTDMETQG
-953 PRSLSPPPQM
+953 PPRLSPPPPPQM
-963 LSLLLQSCQL
+963 LNLLLQSCQL
-973 RLNENCLREVKGKVM
+973 RLGETCVREVKGKVTGAP
-988 NQGQEEPVA
+988 NPEDPPK
-997 GVTLSPQK
+997 GVTLSPQQS
-1005 KNTHVATLSSVRQLP
+1005 APPPMSVMRQLP

-1046 SISLGTVPSKTSG
+1046 SISTGTVPAKSSQ
-1059 PRSAP
+1059 RSVP
-1064 PHPPSAAVF
+1064 PHPSTSVF

-1082 GSTVAREGPLYS
+1082 ESAAPKEGPLYS
-1094 ELRPSVVGERP
+1094 ELRPPIISPSERTTSQHRP
-1105 PTLQLRSHTHN
+1105 PRPQTHS
-1116 TLAPGSS
+1116 TMAPGST
-1123 PADFR
+1123 PADLR
-1128 KMAPAVAPPS
+1128 KMAPAAAPLS
-1138 HAPRLHTRSG
+1138 RAPRLHTRSG
-1148 SLPAPPGVCF
+1148 SLPAPPSLF
-1158 SRSRPPPYRFP
+1158 PPRTRPPPYRFP
-1169 EQGPR
+1169 EEGPR
-1174 LPPHRSAPPW
+1174 MPPHRSAPPW
-1184 PEPEGLYYEILGEP
+1184 PEPEGLYYEILGDP
-1198 PPVAPMNASYG
+1198 PHMAPLNASYG
-1209 LIQAPWPFVGSPPS
+1209 LIQTPWPYMASPPS
-1223 NPHSSFAGWYG
+1223 HPPPGWFG
-1234 RPLPADPEFLAY
+1234 RPPPPEPELLSY
-1246 PRWDRTQPPSHLR
+1246 QRWDRAPPAHLR
-1259 PYVVGPGVPYPYVG
+1259 PYVVGGLPYSYMG
-1273 TTENRHQGPF
+1273 TAEGRGQPITSRPHQ
-1283 TDSNARSQSQGKRE
+1283 QGRRE
-1297 EPIYVNLPTKVDVG
+1297 EPIYVNLPPKADVG
-1311 GHFQGNRDSSEPKP
+1311 VNFQGNRDPAELKP
-1325 ELPHKLPPG
+1325 ELPNKQRPGPPPRIG
-1334 LARQE
+1334 RHE
-1339 SFGGT
+1339 SFGDPQPI
-1344 KPSQNPHPIR
+1344 KQHNPQPLR

-1359 GYFRPHPLPRASL
+1359 SFFRPPPIAHTAM
-1372 WGTQTKYPENREPP
+1372 WGTQPKYQEGREPP
-1386 IITYE
+1386 LITYE
-1391 APNVAGQ
+1391 TSGGGRGGQ
-1398 RMGYLPPHCML
+1398 RMGYGAPHCML
-1409 AESGTIYG
+1409 SEGGTLYG

-1422 APPHRSATPAGFLGP
+1422 GPPHRSATPAGFMGP

-1442 TEGQTRS
+1442 AEGQTRS

>member
-1 MEATPPPS
+1 MDVASPCKPVTEESPQEPQP
-9 LIHQAMKQGEPG
+9 QARGS
-21 IGPADWEVISE
+21 DT
-32 RLFSPPPSPKPEKLP
+32 L
-47 EAAEIP
+47 
-53 AEENRK
+53 
-59 LRPTEIAAHLLEKAE
+59 
-74 DSDGTEF
+74 DSGTE
-81 ADDPL
+81 
-86 LQVLREQRRSLRS
+86 VS
-99 RLLYLMEGEKP
+99 
-110 ENHYQGVGP
+110 
-119 EDHHLQRPESDDH
+119 
-132 HHQRAGPEDHPQ
+132 
-144 GVGPEDHHQRV
+144 
-155 KPVDHHQRAEPEEH
+155 
-169 CQDEKPAAKARGAD
+169 
-183 SLDSTTEGPGR
+183 GR
-194 LISSAAPPSVKG
+194 IISSAAQTSAKG
-206 RPSKRVTRGP
+206 RPNKRVTRGP

-225 YHYENVNYGPIQ
+225 YHYENINYGPIQ

-243 RPEDASVGES
+243 RPEDANVSES
-253 EALYIV
+253 EAIYIV
-259 QVTCQSRCWSVL
+259 HVTCQGRSWSVL
-271 RSYEDFQDLD
+271 RSYEDFQILD

-291 RFSQLVEL
+291 RFSQLLEL
-299 PPRRELPSHGQLL
+299 PPRCELPSQGLLL

-324 GLVDSN
+324 GIVDSN

-400 WRGKHGFQVGFFPSE
+400 WRGKHSFQVGFFPSE
-415 CVQLITDSKSPAAAT
+415 CVQLITDNKNPSPAA
-430 EGDVK
+430 
-435 LAISSPHGSNS
+435 
-446 PRPVCRRH
+446 VCRRH

-512 KFGIV
+512 KYGVV

-582 EAMSASGEEE
+582 EAMSASAEEE
-592 KLIRVHDLI
+592 KLICVHDLI

-613 YLMRHLHRLSM
+613 YLMRHLSRLSA

-642 NLLRSRDMEMAGTP
+642 NLLRSRDMESVGTP

-671 EFLLVNV
+671 EFLLSNV

-700 LGGCPSGRL
+700 LAGCPSGRL

-722 REAAE
+722 REAHE
-727 KLGAEKM
+727 RLGADKS
-734 SPTKQERGLDSN
+734 SPNKHERALETSD
-746 EERKGPRGRKK
+746 ERKVPRGRKK
-757 SSGGSSWRTFFAI
+757 SGGGSSWRTFFAI

-778 KSRLR
+778 KSRPGGLR
-783 NNPAHQRVSETV
+783 GNAAHQKVLETV

-808 HTSGTGFHQTSRLR
+808 HTSGTGFHRTSRLR

-827 SDGLSSRLPHCRS
+827 SDGLPSRLPHCRS
-840 AESLAQSTPSPPCAP
+840 VESLVPSSPSPPPPCVP
-855 SPPAGSA
+855 SPPPNSA

-876 PPFPDLDGLG
+876 PPLPDTDGLG

-892 RLSLSDHEEVKS
+892 RLSFSDHEEVKS
-904 PVRVKADIANPAP
+904 PTIVKAEVTSQGP
-917 SQSLPSRVSLS
+917 SHSLQRRVSLS

-943 KLVNEVERQG
+943 RLVKDVESRG

-973 RLNENCLREVKGKVM
+973 RLSETCLREVKGKLTGPF
-988 NQGQEEPVA
+988 GQEDPA
-997 GVTLSPQK
+997 TGVTLSPQQSA
-1005 KNTHVATLSSVRQLP
+1005 HPPSLSLVRQLP

-1046 SISLGTVPSKTSG
+1046 SMSTGTVPVKSSQ
-1059 PRSAP
+1059 RAAP
-1064 PHPPSAAVF
+1064 PHPSVSVF

-1082 GSTVAREGPLYS
+1082 EMKAKDGPLYS
-1094 ELRPSVVGERP
+1094 ELRPPLLSLIERP
-1105 PTLQLRSHTHN
+1105 TAQQRPPRPQTHS

-1123 PADFR
+1123 PADLR
-1128 KMAPAVAPPS
+1128 KMTPAAPVPS
-1138 HAPRLHTRSG
+1138 RAPRLHTRSG
-1148 SLPAPPGVCF
+1148 SLPAPPSLCPPWH
-1158 SRSRPPPYRFP
+1158 RPPPYRFP
-1169 EQGPR
+1169 DEGPR
-1174 LPPHRSAPPW
+1174 LPPHRSSPHW
-1184 PEPEGLYYEILGEP
+1184 PEPEGLYYEILGDP
-1198 PPVAPMNASYG
+1198 PPLAPLNASYG
-1209 LIQAPWPFVGSPPS
+1209 LIQTPWPYVANPPS
-1223 NPHSSFAGWYG
+1223 HPHSAAPPGLGGGWYG
-1234 RPLPADPEFLAY
+1234 RPPPDSELMGY
-1246 PRWDRTQPPSHLR
+1246 HCWDRTPPTHLR
-1259 PYVVGPGVPYPYVG
+1259 PYVVGGGVQYQYVG
-1273 TTENRHQGPF
+1273 TTESRSQGPF
-1283 TDSNARSQSQGKRE
+1283 TEIGSRPHPQGRRE
-1297 EPIYVNLPTKVDVG
+1297 EPIYVNIPSKASLSGP
-1311 GHFQGNRDSSEPKP
+1311 FQGNRDPAEPKP
-1325 ELPHKLPPG
+1325 ELPNKQRPG
-1334 LARQE
+1334 LPANIGRHE
-1339 SFGGT
+1339 SFGGAPST
-1344 KPSQNPHPIR
+1344 KQQYNPHPIR

-1359 GYFRPHPLPRASL
+1359 SFFHPPPLPHTAM
-1372 WGTQTKYPENREPP
+1372 WGTQPKFPEGREPP

-1391 APNVAGQ
+1391 TPAGGGQ
-1398 RMGYLPPHCML
+1398 RMGYIPPHCVVS
-1409 AESGTIYG
+1409 EGGTLYG

-1422 APPHRSATPAGFLGP
+1422 GTPHRASTPAGFLGS